1 MDTNRQCMALKAS
14 AGSGKTFALSVR
26 FLALLFKGA
35 NPSEILTLTF
45 TKKATAEMK
54 ERILD
59 YLKILQKENLESKE
73 KSHKENILKEL
84 EEKYHLDP
92 SLVQNSAQKIYQ
104 RFLNAE
110 IRISTID
117 AFFQSILRKF
127 CWFVGLSANFEVNE
141 DTEAHQQQLDERFLS
156 ALNSEQLEELSVFIT
171 QCLSHNSYTSNS
183 ILKLLRSLRNKL
195 YLFDPNKREPAFD
208 EEGFLEKPRNL
219 NKQIQST
226 EIASDSAKK
235 AIKCDDFRGF
245 LNSSLTWLKKKSE
258 YNFFKKLKNEIPTLE
273 SECEAI
279 ENDLKSYY
287 EARETALFKKFPKF
301 IQLYDKAISKIQ
313 ALDFDAIKDKVHALL
328 SGYEEVP
335 AEFFYFRLDSK
346 IAHILIDEFQD
357 TSLNDYKILAPFID
371 EIKAG
376 IGQAKWHRSVFFVGD
391 VKQSIYAFRGG
402 FSSLFESVSKDFYH
416 DNLEFNHRSS
426 PLIIHYVNTIFKKA
440 YQNSSTTYLEQKYP
454 ETSRNKHATD
464 GYVKVSLVANE
475 RELLLE
481 QISQEAK
488 NLLEHGKELLLEQ
501 ILQEAKNLLEHGIE
515 PKDITIL
522 CATNKDALEIK
533 NYLQENLSEIR
544 PSTESSAQLSQFVE
558 SKIIK
563 NALEYALAEEEYKPF
578 YKHSVLKLAGYLH
591 DDAIALFGFNPK
603 KESVAGF
610 VWKVMELFELYTEC
624 AQICLELA
632 LGCEDADEFLEK
644 LEAKKIASFN
654 SKGAQIMTI
663 HKSKGMQFP
672 YVIVCERLGK
682 PNNESDKF
690 LEEYNGT
697 ELVCLYYRMKNREV
711 VDKDYARALEKE
723 KAAKDHEEINAYY
736 VAFTRAELGLV
747 VVAKDKDQKKDKK
760 KDKEE
765 SKNKGMHEKLDL
777 KPLEEGEI
785 APVIASKKEPSNA
798 SVLIK
803 PHAYGEQVQEI
814 EEEPDSDYEKNNDQ
828 EAINFGIAL
837 HKGLEYQYAYRIPK
851 KSVLEYLNYHYG
863 FYGLDHQALEESL
876 ELFENDAEI
885 QALFKNLALKGEV
898 AFLSRG
904 VVSRIDVLLWDKG
917 QNLYVLDYKSSQNYQ
932 QSHKAQVSHYAEFL
946 QTQAPHF
953 KIQAGIIYAHKRL
966 LEKLWV

>member
-1 MDTNRQCMALKAS
+1 MDTKRQCMALKAS

-59 YLKILQKENLESKE
+59 YLKILQQENLENEKE
-73 KSHKENILKEL
+73 KAQNILKEL
-84 EEKYHLDP
+84 EEKYHLNPD
-92 SLVQNSAQKIYQ
+92 LVQNSAPKIYQ

-141 DTEAHQQQLDERFLS
+141 DTKAHQQQLNEGFLS
-156 ALNSEQLEELSVFIT
+156 ALNNEQLEELSVFIA
-171 QCLSHNSYTSNS
+171 QCLSYDNYTSDS
-183 ILKLLRSLRNKL
+183 ILERLRSLKNKL
-195 YLFDPNKREPAFD
+195 YLFDPNKKEPAFD
-208 EEGFLEKPRNL
+208 EKGFLEKLRSL
-219 NKQIQST
+219 NQQIQSIET
-226 EIASDSAKK
+226 ASDRAKT

-245 LNSSLTWLKKKSE
+245 LNSSLTWLEKKSE
-258 YNFFKKLKNEIPTLE
+258 YIYFKKLKDEIPTLE
-273 SECEAI
+273 SECEEI
-279 ENDLKSYY
+279 ENDLKRYY
-287 EARETALFKKFPKF
+287 EAREIALFKKFPKF
-301 IQLYDKAISKIQ
+301 IQLYDNATSKIQ

-328 SGYEEVP
+328 KGYEELP

-376 IGQAKWHRSVFFVGD
+376 IGQAKWNRSVFFVGD
-391 VKQSIYAFRGG
+391 VKQSIYAFRGS
-402 FSSLFESVSKDFYH
+402 FSSLFESVAKDFYH
-416 DNLEFNHRSS
+416 DNLPFNHRSS
-426 PLIIHYVNTIFKKA
+426 PLIINYVNTIFKKA
-440 YQNSSTTYLEQKYP
+440 YQNSPTAYLEQKYP
-454 ETSRNKHATD
+454 KASPNKHATD

-475 RELLLE
+475 RELLLD
-481 QISQEAK
+481 QVLQEAQ
-488 NLLEHGKELLLEQ
+488 NLLEHR
-501 ILQEAKNLLEHGIE
+501 IE

-533 NYLQENLSEIR
+533 NYLQERLSAIR
-544 PSTESSAQLSQFVE
+544 PSTESSARLSQFVE

-563 NALEYALAEEEYKPF
+563 NALKYALAEESYKPF

-591 DDAIALFGFNPK
+591 DDVIALAGFNPK

-610 VWKVMELFELYTEC
+610 VWKVMELFELYGEP
-624 AQICLELA
+624 AQSCLELA
-632 LGCEDADEFLEK
+632 VGCEDADGFLEK
-644 LEAKKIASFN
+644 LEAKSIASSH

-682 PNNESDKF
+682 PNSSHSNQL
-690 LEEYNGT
+690 LEEYDGT
-697 ELVCLYYRMKNREV
+697 ELLRLYYRMKNREV
-711 VDKDYARALEKE
+711 VDKDYARALDKE
-723 KAAKDHEEINAYY
+723 EAAKDHEEINVYY
-736 VAFTRAELGLV
+736 VAFTRAELGLI

-760 KDKEE
+760 ESKKE
-765 SKNKGMHEKLDL
+765 SKNKTMREKLDL
-777 KPLEEGEI
+777 APLEEGEI
-785 APVIASKKEPSNA
+785 TPVVSHRKEPLIA

-803 PHAYGEQVQEI
+803 PHAYGEQIQEI
-814 EEEPDSDYEKNNDQ
+814 EEEPSDYEKNNDQ

-837 HKGLEYQYAYRIPK
+837 HKGLEYQYAYNIPK
-851 KSVLEYLNYHYG
+851 KSVLEYLNYHHG

-885 QALFKNLALKGEV
+885 QTLFKNYALRGEV
-898 AFLSRG
+898 AFLFEG
-904 VVSRIDVLLWDKG
+904 VVSRIDVLLWDRG
-917 QNLYVLDYKSSQNYQ
+917 QNLCVLDYKSSQNYQ
-932 QSHKAQVSHYAEFL
+932 QSHKAQVSHYDEFL
-946 QTQAPHF
+946 KTQAPHF

>member
-1 MDTNRQCMALKAS
+1 MDTKRQCMALKAS

-59 YLKILQKENLESKE
+59 YLKILQKESLENEKEKE
-73 KSHKENILKEL
+73 KSQNILKEL
-84 EEKYHLDP
+84 EEKYRLDP
-92 SLVQNSAQKIYQ
+92 SFVQNSAQKIYQ

-141 DTEAHQQQLDERFLS
+141 DTKAHQQQLNASFLS
-156 ALNSEQLEELSVFIT
+156 ALNNEQLEELSVFIA
-171 QCLSHNSYTSNS
+171 QCLSYDSYTSDS
-183 ILKLLRSLRNKL
+183 ILERLRFLKNKL
-195 YLFDPNKREPAFD
+195 YLFDPNKKDPVFN
-208 EEGFLEKPRNL
+208 EEGFLEKLRNL
-219 NKQIQST
+219 NRQIQSVET
-226 EIASDSAKK
+226 ASDKAKT

-245 LNSSLTWLKKKSE
+245 LNSSLTWLKKKGE
-258 YNFFKKLKNEIPTLE
+258 YRDFKKIKDEIPTLE
-273 SECEAI
+273 SECEEI
-279 ENDLKSYY
+279 ENDLKRYY
-287 EARETALFKKFPKF
+287 EARESALFKKFPKF
-301 IQLYDKAISKIQ
+301 IQLYDKATSKIQ

-328 SGYEEVP
+328 KGYEEMP

-376 IGQAKWHRSVFFVGD
+376 IGQAKWQRSVFFVGD
-391 VKQSIYAFRGG
+391 VKQSIYGFRGS

-416 DNLEFNHRSS
+416 DNLPFNHRSS
-426 PLIIHYVNTIFKKA
+426 PLIINYVNTIFKKA
-440 YQNSSTTYLEQKYP
+440 YQNSPTAYLEQKYP
-454 ETSRNKHATD
+454 KASSNKHVKD
-464 GYVKVSLVANE
+464 GYIKVSLVADE
-475 RELLLE
+475 R
-481 QISQEAK
+481 
-488 NLLEHGKELLLEQ
+488 ELLLEQ
-501 ILQEAKNLLEHGIE
+501 ILQEAKNLLEHGID
-515 PKDITIL
+515 PKDITLL
-522 CATNKDALEIK
+522 CARNKDALEIK
-533 NYLQENLSEIR
+533 NYLQENLSTIR
-544 PSTESSAQLSQFVE
+544 PSTESSAKLSQFVE

-563 NALEYALAEEEYKPF
+563 NALEYALAEEPYKPF

-591 DDAIALFGFNPK
+591 DDAIALAGFNPK

-624 AQICLELA
+624 TQICLELA
-632 LGCEDADEFLEK
+632 VGCEDANEFLEK
-644 LEAKKIASFN
+644 LEAKEIASFN
-654 SKGAQIMTI
+654 TKGAQIMTI

-682 PNNESDKF
+682 PKTNNSNQF
-690 LEEYNGT
+690 LEEYSGT
-697 ELVCLYYRMKNREV
+697 ELTRLYYRMKNREV
-711 VDKDYARALEKE
+711 VDKDYARALDKE
-723 KAAKDHEEINAYY
+723 EAAKDHEETNVYY
-736 VAFTRAELGLV
+736 VAFTRAELGLI

-760 KDKEE
+760 E
-765 SKNKGMHEKLDL
+765 SKNKGMREKLDL
-777 KPLEEGEI
+777 APLEEGEI
-785 APVIASKKEPSNA
+785 APVISSQKELSPE
-798 SVLIK
+798 SVVIK

-814 EEEPDSDYEKNNDQ
+814 EEEPSDYEKNNDQ

-837 HKGLEYQYAYRIPK
+837 HKGLEYQYAYNIPK
-851 KSVLEYLNYHYG
+851 KSVLEYLNYHHG
-863 FYGLDHQALEESL
+863 FYGLDYQALEESL
-876 ELFENDAEI
+876 ELFENDAKI
-885 QALFKNLALKGEV
+885 QALFKNLALRGEV
-898 AFLSRG
+898 AFLFEG

-932 QSHKAQVSHYAEFL
+932 QSHKAQVSHYAAFL

>member
-1 MDTNRQCMALKAS
+1 MDTKRQCMALKAS

-59 YLKILQKENLESKE
+59 YLKILQKENLEDEKEKE
-73 KSHKENILKEL
+73 KSQNILKEL
-84 EEKYHLDP
+84 EEKYRLDP
-92 SLVQNSAQKIYQ
+92 SFVQNSAQKIYQ

-141 DTEAHQQQLDERFLS
+141 DTKAHQQQLNESFLS
-156 ALNSEQLEELSVFIT
+156 ALNNEQLNELSVFIA
-171 QCLSHNSYTSNS
+171 QCLSYDSYTSDS
-183 ILKLLRSLRNKL
+183 VLERLRFLKNKL
-195 YLFDPNKREPAFD
+195 YLFDPNKKDPVFD
-208 EEGFLEKPRNL
+208 EERFLEKLRSL
-219 NKQIQST
+219 NQQIQNIET
-226 EIASDSAKK
+226 ASNEAKK

-245 LNSSLTWLKKKSE
+245 LNSSLTWLEKKSE
-258 YNFFKKLKNEIPTLE
+258 YRYFKKFKDEIPTLE
-273 SECEAI
+273 SECEEI
-279 ENDLKSYY
+279 ENDLKRYY
-287 EARETALFKKFPKF
+287 EAKESALFKKFPKF
-301 IQLYDKAISKIQ
+301 IQLYDRATSKIQ

-328 SGYEEVP
+328 NGYEEMP

-391 VKQSIYAFRGG
+391 VKQSIYGFRGS

-426 PLIIHYVNTIFKKA
+426 PLIINYVNTIFKKA
-440 YQNSSTTYLEQKYP
+440 YQNSPTAYLEQKYP
-454 ETSRNKHATD
+454 KASSNKHARD
-464 GYVKVSLVANE
+464 GYVKVSLVADE
-475 RELLLE
+475 R
-481 QISQEAK
+481 
-488 NLLEHGKELLLEQ
+488 ELLLEQ
-501 ILQEAKNLLEHGIE
+501 ILQEAKNLLEHRIE
-515 PKDITIL
+515 PKDITLL
-522 CATNKDALEIK
+522 CATNDDALEIK
-533 NYLQENLSEIR
+533 NYLQKNLSAIR
-544 PSTESSAQLSQFVE
+544 PSTESSAKLSQFVE

-563 NALEYALAEEEYKPF
+563 NALEYALAEEPYKPF

-591 DDAIALFGFNPK
+591 DDAIALAGFNPK

-632 LGCEDADEFLEK
+632 VGCEDANEFLEK
-644 LEAKKIASFN
+644 LEAKEIASF
-654 SKGAQIMTI
+654 KAEGAQIMTI

-682 PNNESDKF
+682 PKSNNSNQF
-690 LEEYNGT
+690 LEEYDGT
-697 ELVCLYYRMKNREV
+697 ELTRLYYRMKNREV
-711 VDKDYARALEKE
+711 VDKDYARALDKE
-723 KAAKDHEEINAYY
+723 EAAKDHEETNVYY
-736 VAFTRAELGLV
+736 VAFTRAELGLI
-747 VVAKDKDQKKDKK
+747 VVAKDK
-760 KDKEE
+760 
-765 SKNKGMHEKLDL
+765 KGMREKLDL
-777 KPLEEGEI
+777 VPLEEGEI
-785 APVIASKKEPSNA
+785 APVISSQKEPLIP

-814 EEEPDSDYEKNNDQ
+814 EEEPSDYEKNNDQ

-837 HKGLEYQYAYRIPK
+837 HKGLECQYAYRIPK
-851 KSVLEYLNYHYG
+851 KSVLEYLNYHHG
-863 FYGLDHQALEESL
+863 FYGLDYQALEESL
-876 ELFENDAEI
+876 ELFENDAKI

-898 AFLSRG
+898 AFLFEG

-932 QSHKAQVSHYAEFL
+932 QSHKVQVSHYAAFL

>member
-1 MDTNRQCMALKAS
+1 MDTKRQCMALKAS

-54 ERILD
+54 ERILG
-59 YLKILQKENLESKE
+59 YLKILQKENLEDEKERE
-73 KSHKENILKEL
+73 KSQNILKEL
-84 EEKYHLDP
+84 EEKYRLNP
-92 SLVQNSAQKIYQ
+92 SFVQNRAQEIYQ

-127 CWFVGLSANFEVNE
+127 CWFVGLSTNFEVNE
-141 DTEAHQQQLDERFLS
+141 DTKAHQQQLNESFLS
-156 ALNSEQLEELSVFIT
+156 ALDNKQLEELSVFIA
-171 QCLSHNSYTSNS
+171 QCLSYDSYTSDS
-183 ILKLLRSLRNKL
+183 ILERLRFLKNKL
-195 YLFDPNKREPAFD
+195 YLFDPNKKDPVFD
-208 EEGFLEKPRNL
+208 EKDFLEKLRSL
-219 NKQIQST
+219 NQQIQNIET
-226 EIASDSAKK
+226 ASNEAKK

-245 LNSSLTWLKKKSE
+245 LNSSLTWLEKKSE
-258 YNFFKKLKNEIPTLE
+258 YRYFKKFKDEIPTLE
-273 SECEAI
+273 SECEEI
-279 ENDLKSYY
+279 ENDLKRYY
-287 EARETALFKKFPKF
+287 EARESALFKKFPKF
-301 IQLYDKAISKIQ
+301 IQLYDKATSKIQ

-328 SGYEEVP
+328 NGYEEMP

-391 VKQSIYAFRGG
+391 VKQSIYGFRGS

-426 PLIIHYVNTIFKKA
+426 PLIINYVNTIFKKA
-440 YQNSSTTYLEQKYP
+440 YQNSPTAYLEQKYP
-454 ETSRNKHATD
+454 KTSSNKHARD
-464 GYVKVSLVANE
+464 GYVKVSLVADE
-475 RELLLE
+475 R
-481 QISQEAK
+481 
-488 NLLEHGKELLLEQ
+488 ELLLEQ
-501 ILQEAKNLLEHGIE
+501 ILQEAKNLLEHRID
-515 PKDITIL
+515 PKDITLL
-522 CATNKDALEIK
+522 CTRNEDALEIK
-533 NYLQENLSEIR
+533 NYLQENLSAIN
-544 PSTESSAQLSQFVE
+544 PSTESSAKLSQFVE

-563 NALEYALAEEEYKPF
+563 NALEYALAEEPYKPF

-591 DDAIALFGFNPK
+591 DDVIALAGFNPK

-610 VWKVMELFELYTEC
+610 VWKVMESFELYTEC

-632 LGCEDADEFLEK
+632 VGCEDANEFLEK
-644 LEAKKIASFN
+644 LETKEIASF
-654 SKGAQIMTI
+654 KAEGAQIMTI

-682 PNNESDKF
+682 PKTNNSNQF
-690 LEEYNGT
+690 LEEYSGT
-697 ELVCLYYRMKNREV
+697 ELIRLYCRMKNREV
-711 VDKDYARALEKE
+711 VDKDYARALDKE
-723 KAAKDHEEINAYY
+723 EAAKDHEETNVYY
-736 VAFTRAELGLV
+736 VAFTRAELGLI
-747 VVAKDKDQKKDKK
+747 VVAKDKNQKKDKK
-760 KDKEE
+760 E

-777 KPLEEGEI
+777 APLEEGEI
-785 APVIASKKEPSNA
+785 APVISSQKEPSPE
-798 SVLIK
+798 SVVIK

-814 EEEPDSDYEKNNDQ
+814 EEEPSDYEKNNDQ

-851 KSVLEYLNYHYG
+851 KSVLEYLNYHHG
-863 FYGLDHQALEESL
+863 FYGLDYQALEESL
-876 ELFENDAEI
+876 ELFENDAKI
-885 QALFKNLALKGEV
+885 QALFKNLALRGEV
-898 AFLSRG
+898 AFLFQG

-932 QSHKAQVSHYAEFL
+932 QSHKTQVSHYAAFL

-966 LEKLWV
+966 LEKIWV

>member
-1 MDTNRQCMALKAS
+1 MDTKRQCMALKAS

-59 YLKILQKENLESKE
+59 YLKILQKENLEDEKEKE
-73 KSHKENILKEL
+73 KSQNILKEL
-84 EEKYHLDP
+84 EEKYRLNP
-92 SLVQNSAQKIYQ
+92 SFVQNSAQEIYQ

-141 DTEAHQQQLDERFLS
+141 DTKAHQQQLNASFLS
-156 ALNSEQLEELSVFIT
+156 ALDNKQLEELSVFIA
-171 QCLSHNSYTSNS
+171 QCLSYDSYTSDS
-183 ILKLLRSLRNKL
+183 VLERLRFLKNKL
-195 YLFDPNKREPAFD
+195 YLFDPNKKDPAFD
-208 EEGFLEKPRNL
+208 EEGFLVKLRSL
-219 NKQIQST
+219 NQQIQSV
-226 EIASDSAKK
+226 EAASNEAKK

-245 LNSSLTWLKKKSE
+245 LNSSLTWLEKKSE
-258 YNFFKKLKNEIPTLE
+258 YRYFKKFKDEIPTLE
-273 SECEAI
+273 SECEEI
-279 ENDLKSYY
+279 ENDLKRYY
-287 EARETALFKKFPKF
+287 EARESALFKKFPKF
-301 IQLYDKAISKIQ
+301 IQLYDRATSKIQ
-313 ALDFDAIKDKVHALL
+313 ALDFDAIKGKVHALL
-328 SGYEEVP
+328 NGYEEMP

-391 VKQSIYAFRGG
+391 VKQSIYGFRGS
-402 FSSLFESVSKDFYH
+402 FSSLFESISKDFYH
-416 DNLEFNHRSS
+416 DNLQFNHRSS
-426 PLIIHYVNTIFKKA
+426 PLIINYVNTIFKKA
-440 YQNSSTTYLEQKYP
+440 YQNSPTAYLEQKYP
-454 ETSRNKHATD
+454 KASSNKHAKD
-464 GYVKVSLVANE
+464 GYVKVSLVADE
-475 RELLLE
+475 RELLL
-481 QISQEAK
+481 K
-488 NLLEHGKELLLEQ
+488 Q
-501 ILQEAKNLLEHGIE
+501 ILQEAKNLLEHRID
-515 PKDITIL
+515 PKDITLL
-522 CATNKDALEIK
+522 CARNKDALEIK
-533 NYLQENLSEIR
+533 NYLQENLSAIR
-544 PSTESSAQLSQFVE
+544 PSTESSAKLSQFVE

-563 NALEYALAEEEYKPF
+563 NALEYALAEEPYKPF

-591 DDAIALFGFNPK
+591 DDAIALAGFNPK

-610 VWKVMELFELYTEC
+610 VWKVMELFELYGEC

-632 LGCEDADEFLEK
+632 VGCEDANEFLEK
-644 LEAKKIASFN
+644 LEAKEIASF
-654 SKGAQIMTI
+654 KVEGAQIMTI

-682 PNNESDKF
+682 PKSNNSNQF
-690 LEEYNGT
+690 LEEYSGT
-697 ELVCLYYRMKNREV
+697 ELTRLYYRMKNREV
-711 VDKDYARALEKE
+711 VDKDYARALDKE
-723 KAAKDHEEINAYY
+723 EAAKDHEETNVYY
-736 VAFTRAELGLV
+736 VAFTRAELGLI
-747 VVAKDKDQKKDKK
+747 VVAKDK
-760 KDKEE
+760 
-765 SKNKGMHEKLDL
+765 KGMREKLDL
-777 KPLEEGEI
+777 APLEEGEI
-785 APVIASKKEPSNA
+785 APVISSQKEPSSK
-798 SVLIK
+798 SVVIK

-814 EEEPDSDYEKNNDQ
+814 EEEPSDYEKNNDQ

-851 KSVLEYLNYHYG
+851 KSVLEYLNYHNG
-863 FYGLDHQALEESL
+863 FYGLDYQALEESL
-876 ELFENDAEI
+876 ELFENDAKI

-898 AFLSRG
+898 AFLFEG

-932 QSHKAQVSHYAEFL
+932 QSHKAQVSHYAAFL

>member
-1 MDTNRQCMALKAS
+1 MDTKRQCMALKAS

-59 YLKILQKENLESKE
+59 YLKILQKENLESEKE
-73 KSHKENILKEL
+73 KSQNILKEL

-92 SLVQNSAQKIYQ
+92 SLVQNSTQKIYQ

-141 DTEAHQQQLDERFLS
+141 DTEAHQRQLNEGFLS
-156 ALNSEQLEELSVFIT
+156 ALNSEQLEELSAFIV
-171 QCLSHNSYTSNS
+171 QCLSYESYTSDS
-183 ILKLLRSLRNKL
+183 ILERLRFLKNKL
-195 YLFDPNKREPAFD
+195 YLFDPNKKEPAFD
-208 EEGFLEKPRNL
+208 EEGFLEKLRSL
-219 NKQIQST
+219 NNQIQNIET
-226 EIASDSAKK
+226 ASNEAKK
-235 AIKCDDFRGF
+235 AIKCDSFRGF
-245 LNSSLTWLKKKSE
+245 LNSSLTWLEKKSE
-258 YNFFKKLKNEIPTLE
+258 YRYFKKLKSEIPTLE
-273 SECEAI
+273 SECEEI
-279 ENDLKSYY
+279 ENDLKRYY
-287 EARETALFKKFPKF
+287 EAKETAIFKKFPKF
-301 IQLYDKAISKIQ
+301 IQLYDNATSKIQ
-313 ALDFDAIKDKVHALL
+313 ALDFDAIKDKVHVLL
-328 SGYEEVP
+328 NGYEEMP

-391 VKQSIYAFRGG
+391 VKQSIYAFRGS

-416 DNLEFNHRSS
+416 DNLEFNHRSA
-426 PLIIHYVNTIFKKA
+426 PLIINYVNTIFKKA
-440 YQNSSTTYLEQKYP
+440 YQNSPTAYLEQKYP
-454 ETSRNKHATD
+454 KASNNKHVTE
-464 GYVKVSLVANE
+464 GYVKVSLVADD
-475 RELLLE
+475 RELLLN
-481 QISQEAK
+481 QV
-488 NLLEHGKELLLEQ
+488 
-501 ILQEAKNLLEHGIE
+501 LQEAKNLLDHRID

-533 NYLQENLSEIR
+533 NYLQEYLSAIR
-544 PSTESSAQLSQFVE
+544 PSTESSARLSQLVE

-563 NALEYALAEEEYKPF
+563 NALEYALAEEPYKPF

-591 DDAIALFGFNPK
+591 DDAIALPGFNPK

-610 VWKVMELFELYTEC
+610 VWKVMKLFELYGEP

-632 LGCEDADEFLEK
+632 VGCEDANDFLEK
-644 LEAKKIASFN
+644 LEAKEIASFN
-654 SKGAQIMTI
+654 PKGAQIMTI
-663 HKSKGMQFP
+663 HGSKGMQFP

-682 PNNESDKF
+682 PNSSHANQL
-690 LEEYNGT
+690 LEEYNGA
-697 ELVCLYYRMKNREV
+697 ELARLYYRMKNREV
-711 VDKDYARALEKE
+711 VDKDYARALDKE
-723 KAAKDHEEINAYY
+723 EAAKDHEEINVYY
-736 VAFTRAELGLV
+736 VAFTRAELGLI
-747 VVAKDKDQKKDKK
+747 VVAKDKKESKK
-760 KDKEE
+760 E
-765 SKNKGMHEKLDL
+765 SKNKTMREQLDL
-777 KPLEEGEI
+777 LPLEEGEI
-785 APVIASKKEPSNA
+785 APVISPQKEPLIA
-798 SVLIK
+798 SVVIK

-837 HKGLEYQYAYRIPK
+837 HKGLEYQYAYNIPK
-851 KSVLEYLNYHYG
+851 QSVLEYLNYHHG

-876 ELFENDAEI
+876 ELFENDTEI
-885 QALFKNLALKGEV
+885 QALFKNYTLKGEA
-898 AFLSRG
+898 AFLFQG
-904 VVSRIDVLLWDKG
+904 VVSRIDVLLWDRG

-946 QTQAPHF
+946 RTQAPHF
-953 KIQAGIIYAHKRL
+953 KIQVGIIYAHKRL

>member
-1 MDTNRQCMALKAS
+1 MDTKRQCMALKAS

-59 YLKILQKENLESKE
+59 YLKILQKENLESEKE
-73 KSHKENILKEL
+73 KSQNILKEL

-92 SLVQNSAQKIYQ
+92 SLVRNSAQKIYQ

-141 DTEAHQQQLDERFLS
+141 DTEAHQRQLNEGFLS
-156 ALNSEQLEELSVFIT
+156 ALNSEQLEELSAFIV
-171 QCLSHNSYTSNS
+171 QCLSYDNYTSDS
-183 ILKLLRSLRNKL
+183 ILERLRFLKNKL
-195 YLFDPNKREPAFD
+195 YLFDPNKKDPVFD
-208 EEGFLEKPRNL
+208 EEGFLEKLRSL
-219 NKQIQST
+219 NNQIQSIET
-226 EIASDSAKK
+226 ASNEAKK
-235 AIKCDDFRGF
+235 AIKCDSFRGF
-245 LNSSLTWLKKKSE
+245 LNSSLTWLEKKSE
-258 YNFFKKLKNEIPTLE
+258 YRYFKKLKNEIPTLE
-273 SECEAI
+273 SECEEI
-279 ENDLKSYY
+279 ENDLKRYY
-287 EARETALFKKFPKF
+287 EAKETAIFKKFPKF
-301 IQLYDKAISKIQ
+301 IQLYDNATSKIQ
-313 ALDFDAIKDKVHALL
+313 ALDFDAIKDKVHVLL
-328 SGYEEVP
+328 NGYEEMP

-391 VKQSIYAFRGG
+391 VKQSIYAFRGS

-416 DNLEFNHRSS
+416 DNLEFNHRSA
-426 PLIIHYVNTIFKKA
+426 PLIINYVNTIFKKA
-440 YQNSSTTYLEQKYP
+440 YQNSPTAYLEQKYP
-454 ETSRNKHATD
+454 KTSQNKHVTE
-464 GYVKVSLVANE
+464 GYVKVSLVADE
-475 RELLLE
+475 
-481 QISQEAK
+481 
-488 NLLEHGKELLLEQ
+488 KELLLEQ
-501 ILQEAKNLLEHGIE
+501 ILQEAQNLLDHRID

-533 NYLQENLSEIR
+533 NYLQERLSAIR
-544 PSTESSAQLSQFVE
+544 PSTESSAKLSQLVE

-563 NALEYALAEEEYKPF
+563 NALEYALAEEPYKPF

-591 DDAIALFGFNPK
+591 DDAIALPGFNPK

-610 VWKVMELFELYTEC
+610 VWKVMELFELYGEP
-624 AQICLELA
+624 AQSCLELA
-632 LGCEDADEFLEK
+632 VGCEDANDFLEK
-644 LEAKKIASFN
+644 LEAKEIASFN
-654 SKGAQIMTI
+654 AKGAQIMTI

-682 PNNESDKF
+682 PNSSHANQL
-690 LEEYNGT
+690 LEEYDGA
-697 ELVCLYYRMKNREV
+697 ELARLYYRMKNREV
-711 VDKDYARALEKE
+711 VDKDYARALDKE
-723 KAAKDHEEINAYY
+723 ETAKDHEEINVYY
-736 VAFTRAELGLV
+736 VAFTRAELGLI
-747 VVAKDKDQKKDKK
+747 VVAKDKKESKK
-760 KDKEE
+760 E
-765 SKNKGMHEKLDL
+765 SKNKTMREKLDL
-777 KPLEEGEI
+777 VPLEEGEI
-785 APVIASKKEPSNA
+785 TPVISPQKEPLIT
-798 SVLIK
+798 SVVIK

-814 EEEPDSDYEKNNDQ
+814 EEEPDSDYEKNNYQ

-851 KSVLEYLNYHYG
+851 QSVLEYLNYHYG
-863 FYGLDHQALEESL
+863 FYGLDYQALEESL

-885 QALFKNLALKGEV
+885 QALFKNHALKGEA
-898 AFLSRG
+898 AFLFQG
-904 VVSRIDVLLWDKG
+904 VVSRIDVLLWDRG

-946 QTQAPHF
+946 RTQAPHF

>member
-1 MDTNRQCMALKAS
+1 MDTKRQCMALKAS

-59 YLKILQKENLESKE
+59 YLKILQKENLESGKE
-73 KSHKENILKEL
+73 KSQNILKEL

-92 SLVQNSAQKIYQ
+92 DLVRNSAPKIYQ

-127 CWFVGLSANFEVNE
+127 CWFVGLSTNFEVNE
-141 DTEAHQQQLDERFLS
+141 DTKIHQRQLNESFLS
-156 ALNSEQLEELSVFIT
+156 ALNSEQLEELSAFIV
-171 QCLSHNSYTSNS
+171 QCLSYDNYTSDS
-183 ILKLLRSLRNKL
+183 ILERLRFLKNKL
-195 YLFDPNKREPAFD
+195 YLFDPNKKEPAFD
-208 EEGFLEKPRNL
+208 EEGFLEKLRSL
-219 NKQIQST
+219 NEQIQSIET
-226 EIASDSAKK
+226 ASDKAKT
-235 AIKCDDFRGF
+235 AIKCDSFRGF
-245 LNSSLTWLKKKSE
+245 LNSSLTWLEKKSE
-258 YNFFKKLKNEIPTLE
+258 YQSFKKLKSEIPTLE
-273 SECEAI
+273 SECEEI
-279 ENDLKSYY
+279 ENDLKRYY
-287 EARETALFKKFPKF
+287 EAKETAIFKKFPKF
-301 IQLYDKAISKIQ
+301 IQLYSNATSKIQ
-313 ALDFDAIKDKVHALL
+313 ALDFDAIKDKVHVLL
-328 SGYEEVP
+328 NGYEEMP

-391 VKQSIYAFRGG
+391 VKQSIYAFRGS

-416 DNLEFNHRSS
+416 DNLQFNHRSV
-426 PLIIHYVNTIFKKA
+426 PLIINYVNTIFKKA
-440 YQNSSTTYLEQKYP
+440 YQNSPTAYLEQKYP
-454 ETSRNKHATD
+454 KTSPNKHATD
-464 GYVKVSLVANE
+464 GYVKVSLVADE
-475 RELLLE
+475 R
-481 QISQEAK
+481 
-488 NLLEHGKELLLEQ
+488 ELLLEQ
-501 ILQEAKNLLEHGIE
+501 ILQEAKNLLEHRID

-522 CATNKDALEIK
+522 CATNKDALKIK
-533 NYLQENLSEIR
+533 NYLQERLSAIH
-544 PSTESSAQLSQFVE
+544 PSTESSAKLSQFVE

-563 NALEYALAEEEYKPF
+563 NALRYALAEEPYKPF

-591 DDAIALFGFNPK
+591 DDVIALPGFNPK

-610 VWKVMELFELYTEC
+610 VWKVMELFELYGEP
-624 AQICLELA
+624 AQSCLELA
-632 LGCEDADEFLEK
+632 VGCEDADGFLEK
-644 LEAKKIASFN
+644 LEAKSIASSH
-654 SKGAQIMTI
+654 SKGVQIMTI

-682 PNNESDKF
+682 PNSSHSNQL

-697 ELVCLYYRMKNREV
+697 ELARLYYRMKNREV
-711 VDKDYARALEKE
+711 VDKDYARALDKE
-723 KAAKDHEEINAYY
+723 EAAKDHEETNVYY
-736 VAFTRAELGLV
+736 VAFTRAELGLI
-747 VVAKDKDQKKDKK
+747 VVAKDKKESKKESKQ
-760 KDKEE
+760 E
-765 SKNKGMHEKLDL
+765 SKNKTMHEKLDL
-777 KPLEEGEI
+777 APLEEGEI
-785 APVIASKKEPSNA
+785 APVISPQKEPLIA
-798 SVLIK
+798 SVVIK

-837 HKGLEYQYAYRIPK
+837 HKGLEYQYAYNIPK
-851 KSVLEYLNYHYG
+851 KSVLEYLNYHHG
-863 FYGLDHQALEESL
+863 FYGLDYQALEESL

-885 QALFKNLALKGEV
+885 QALFKNYILRGEA
-898 AFLSRG
+898 AFLFQG

-917 QNLYVLDYKSSQNYQ
+917 QNLCVLDYKSSQNYQ

-946 QTQAPHF
+946 KTQAPHF

>member
-1 MDTNRQCMALKAS
+1 MDTKRQCMALKAS

-59 YLKILQKENLESKE
+59 YLKILQKENFEDEKEKE
-73 KSHKENILKEL
+73 KSQNILKEL
-84 EEKYHLDP
+84 EEKYRLNP
-92 SLVQNSAQKIYQ
+92 SFVQNRAQEIYQ

-127 CWFVGLSANFEVNE
+127 CWFVGLSANFEVNK
-141 DTEAHQQQLDERFLS
+141 DTKAHKQQLNESFLS
-156 ALNSEQLEELSVFIT
+156 ALDNKQLEELSVFIA
-171 QCLSHNSYTSNS
+171 QCLSYDSYTSDS
-183 ILKLLRSLRNKL
+183 VLERLRFLKNKL
-195 YLFDPNKREPAFD
+195 YLFDPNKKEPAFD
-208 EEGFLEKPRNL
+208 EEGFLEKLRNL
-219 NKQIQST
+219 NRQIQSVET
-226 EIASDSAKK
+226 ASNEAKK

-245 LNSSLTWLKKKSE
+245 LNSSLTWLEKKSE
-258 YNFFKKLKNEIPTLE
+258 YRYFKKFKDEIPTLE
-273 SECEAI
+273 SECEEI
-279 ENDLKSYY
+279 ENDLKRYY
-287 EARETALFKKFPKF
+287 EARESALFKKFPKF
-301 IQLYDKAISKIQ
+301 IQLYDKATSKIQ

-328 SGYEEVP
+328 NSYEEMP
-335 AEFFYFRLDSK
+335 AEFFYFRLDSR
-346 IAHILIDEFQD
+346 IVHILIDEFQD

-391 VKQSIYAFRGG
+391 VKQSIYGFRGS

-426 PLIIHYVNTIFKKA
+426 PLIINYVNAIFKKA
-440 YQNSSTTYLEQKYP
+440 YQNSPTAYLEQKYP
-454 ETSRNKHATD
+454 KASSNKHARD
-464 GYVKVSLVANE
+464 GYVKVSLVADE
-475 RELLLE
+475 RELLL
-481 QISQEAK
+481 K
-488 NLLEHGKELLLEQ
+488 Q
-501 ILQEAKNLLEHGIE
+501 ILQEAKNLLEHRID
-515 PKDITIL
+515 PKDITLL
-522 CATNKDALEIK
+522 CATNDDALEIK
-533 NYLQENLSEIR
+533 NYLQKNLSAIR
-544 PSTESSAQLSQFVE
+544 PSTESSTKLSQFVE

-563 NALEYALAEEEYKPF
+563 NALEYALAEEPYKPF

-591 DDAIALFGFNPK
+591 DDAIALAGFNPK

-632 LGCEDADEFLEK
+632 VGCEDANEFLEK
-644 LEAKKIASFN
+644 LEAKEIASF
-654 SKGAQIMTI
+654 KAEGAQIMTI

-682 PNNESDKF
+682 PKTNNSNQF
-690 LEEYNGT
+690 LEEYSGT
-697 ELVCLYYRMKNREV
+697 ELIRLYYRMKNREV
-711 VDKDYARALEKE
+711 VDKDYARALDKE
-723 KAAKDHEEINAYY
+723 EAAKDHEETNVYY
-736 VAFTRAELGLV
+736 VAFTRAELGLI
-747 VVAKDKDQKKDKK
+747 VVAKDK
-760 KDKEE
+760 
-765 SKNKGMHEKLDL
+765 KGMREKLDL
-777 KPLEEGEI
+777 FPLEEGEI
-785 APVIASKKEPSNA
+785 APVISSQKEPLIK
-798 SVLIK
+798 SVVIK

-814 EEEPDSDYEKNNDQ
+814 EEEPSDYEKNNDQ

-837 HKGLEYQYAYRIPK
+837 HKGLEYQYAYNIPK
-851 KSVLEYLNYHYG
+851 KSVLEYLNYHHG
-863 FYGLDHQALEESL
+863 FYGLDYQALEESL
-876 ELFENDAEI
+876 ELFENDAKI
-885 QALFKNLALKGEV
+885 QTLFKNLALRGEV
-898 AFLSRG
+898 AFLFEG
-904 VVSRIDVLLWDKG
+904 VVSRIDVLLWDRG

-932 QSHKAQVSHYAEFL
+932 QSHKAQVSHYAAFL

>member
-1 MDTNRQCMALKAS
+1 MDTKRQCMALKAS

-59 YLKILQKENLESKE
+59 YLKILQKENLEDEKEKE
-73 KSHKENILKEL
+73 KSQNILKEL
-84 EEKYHLDP
+84 EEKYHLNP
-92 SLVQNSAQKIYQ
+92 SFVRNRAQEIYQ

-141 DTEAHQQQLDERFLS
+141 DTKAHQQQLNESFLS
-156 ALNSEQLEELSVFIT
+156 ALNNEQLEELSVFIT
-171 QCLSHNSYTSNS
+171 QCLSYDSYTSDS
-183 ILKLLRSLRNKL
+183 ILERLRFLKNKL
-195 YLFDPNKREPAFD
+195 YLFDPNKKDPVFN
-208 EEGFLEKPRNL
+208 EEGFLEKLRSL
-219 NKQIQST
+219 NQQIQNIET
-226 EIASDSAKK
+226 ASNEAKK

-245 LNSSLTWLKKKSE
+245 LNSSLTWLEKKGE
-258 YNFFKKLKNEIPTLE
+258 YRYFKKFKDEIPTLE
-273 SECEAI
+273 SECEEI
-279 ENDLKSYY
+279 ENDLKRYY
-287 EARETALFKKFPKF
+287 EAKESALFKKFPKF
-301 IQLYDKAISKIQ
+301 IQLYDKATSKIQ

-328 SGYEEVP
+328 NGYEEMP
-335 AEFFYFRLDSK
+335 AEFFYFRLDSR

-357 TSLNDYKILAPFID
+357 TSLNDYKILTPFID

-391 VKQSIYAFRGG
+391 VKQSIYGFRGS

-426 PLIIHYVNTIFKKA
+426 PLIINYVNTIFKKA
-440 YQNSSTTYLEQKYP
+440 YQNSPTAYLEQKYP
-454 ETSRNKHATD
+454 KASSNKHAKD
-464 GYVKVSLVANE
+464 GYVKVSLVADE
-475 RELLLE
+475 R
-481 QISQEAK
+481 
-488 NLLEHGKELLLEQ
+488 ELLLEQ
-501 ILQEAKNLLEHGIE
+501 ILQEAKNLLEHRID
-515 PKDITIL
+515 PKDITLL
-522 CATNKDALEIK
+522 CATNDDALEIK
-533 NYLQENLSEIR
+533 NYLQENLSAIR
-544 PSTESSAQLSQFVE
+544 PSTESSAKLSQFVE

-563 NALEYALAEEEYKPF
+563 NALEYALAEEPYKPF

-591 DDAIALFGFNPK
+591 DDAIALASFNSK

-610 VWKVMELFELYTEC
+610 VWKVMEWFGLYGEC

-632 LGCEDADEFLEK
+632 VGCEDANEFLEK
-644 LEAKKIASFN
+644 LEAKEIASF
-654 SKGAQIMTI
+654 KAEGAQIMTI

-682 PNNESDKF
+682 PKTNNSNQF
-690 LEEYNGT
+690 LEEYSGT
-697 ELVCLYYRMKNREV
+697 ELTRLYYRMKNREV
-711 VDKDYARALEKE
+711 VDKDYARVLDKE
-723 KAAKDHEEINAYY
+723 EAAKNHEETNVYY
-736 VAFTRAELGLV
+736 VAFTRAELGLI
-747 VVAKDKDQKKDKK
+747 VVAKNK
-760 KDKEE
+760 
-765 SKNKGMHEKLDL
+765 KGMCEKLDL
-777 KPLEEGEI
+777 APLEEGTI
-785 APVIASKKEPSNA
+785 APVISSQKEPSPE
-798 SVLIK
+798 SVVIK

-814 EEEPDSDYEKNNDQ
+814 EEEPSDYEKNNDQ

-837 HKGLEYQYAYRIPK
+837 HKGLEYQYAYNIPK
-851 KSVLEYLNYHYG
+851 KSVLEYLNYHHG
-863 FYGLDHQALEESL
+863 FYGLDYQALEESL
-876 ELFENDAEI
+876 ELFENDAKI
-885 QALFKNLALKGEV
+885 QALFKNLALRGEV
-898 AFLSRG
+898 AFLFEG
-904 VVSRIDVLLWDKG
+904 VVSRMDVLLWDKG

-932 QSHKAQVSHYAEFL
+932 QSHKAQVSHYAAFL

>member
-1 MDTNRQCMALKAS
+1 MDAKRQCMALKAS

-59 YLKILQKENLESKE
+59 YLKILQKENLEDEKEKE
-73 KSHKENILKEL
+73 KSQNILKEL
-84 EEKYHLDP
+84 EEKYRLNP
-92 SLVQNSAQKIYQ
+92 SFVQNSTQKIYQ

-141 DTEAHQQQLDERFLS
+141 DTKAHQQQLNKSFLS
-156 ALNSEQLEELSVFIT
+156 ALNNEQLEELSVFIT
-171 QCLSHNSYTSNS
+171 QCLSHDNYTSDS
-183 ILKLLRSLRNKL
+183 ILERLRFLKNKL
-195 YLFDPNKREPAFD
+195 YLFDPNKKEPIFD
-208 EEGFLEKPRNL
+208 EEGFLEKLRSL
-219 NKQIQST
+219 NQQIQSVET
-226 EIASDSAKK
+226 ASDTAKA

-245 LNSSLTWLKKKSE
+245 LNSSLTWLEKKSE
-258 YNFFKKLKNEIPTLE
+258 YRYFKKFKDEIPTLE
-273 SECEAI
+273 SGCEEI
-279 ENDLKSYY
+279 ENDLKRYY
-287 EARETALFKKFPKF
+287 EAKESALFKKFPKF
-301 IQLYDKAISKIQ
+301 IQLYDKATSKIQ

-328 SGYEEVP
+328 NGYEEMP

-391 VKQSIYAFRGG
+391 VKQSIYGFRGS

-426 PLIIHYVNTIFKKA
+426 PLIINYVNAIFKKA
-440 YQNSSTTYLEQKYP
+440 YQNSPTAYLEQKYP
-454 ETSRNKHATD
+454 KASSNKHAKD
-464 GYVKVSLVANE
+464 GYVKVSLVADE
-475 RELLLE
+475 RELLL
-481 QISQEAK
+481 K
-488 NLLEHGKELLLEQ
+488 Q
-501 ILQEAKNLLEHGIE
+501 ILQEAKNLLEHRID

-522 CATNKDALEIK
+522 CATNDDALEIK
-533 NYLQENLSEIR
+533 NYLQENLSAIR
-544 PSTESSAQLSQFVE
+544 PSTESSAKLSQFVE

-563 NALEYALAEEEYKPF
+563 NALEYALAEEPYKPF

-591 DDAIALFGFNPK
+591 DDVIALAGFNPK

-610 VWKVMELFELYTEC
+610 VWKVMELFELYGEC

-632 LGCEDADEFLEK
+632 VGCEDANEFLEK
-644 LEAKKIASFN
+644 LEAKEIASF
-654 SKGAQIMTI
+654 KIEGAQIMTI

-682 PNNESDKF
+682 PKTNNSNQF
-690 LEEYNGT
+690 LEEYSGT
-697 ELVCLYYRMKNREV
+697 ELTRLYYRMKNREV
-711 VDKDYARALEKE
+711 VDKDYARALDKE
-723 KAAKDHEEINAYY
+723 EAAKDHEETNVYY

-747 VVAKDKDQKKDKK
+747 VVAKDK
-760 KDKEE
+760 
-765 SKNKGMHEKLDL
+765 KGMREKLDL
-777 KPLEEGEI
+777 APLEEGKI
-785 APVIASKKEPSNA
+785 VPVISSQKEPLIP
-798 SVLIK
+798 SVVIK

-814 EEEPDSDYEKNNDQ
+814 EEEPSDYEKNNDQ

-851 KSVLEYLNYHYG
+851 KSVLEYLNYHHG
-863 FYGLDHQALEESL
+863 FYGLDYQALEESL
-876 ELFENDAEI
+876 ELFENDAKI
-885 QALFKNLALKGEV
+885 QALFKNLALRGEV
-898 AFLSRG
+898 AFLFEG

-932 QSHKAQVSHYAEFL
+932 QSHKAQVSHYAAFL

>member
-1 MDTNRQCMALKAS
+1 MALKAS

-59 YLKILQKENLESKE
+59 YLKILQKENLEDEKEKE
-73 KSHKENILKEL
+73 KSQNILKEL
-84 EEKYHLDP
+84 EEKYHLKPD
-92 SLVQNSAQKIYQ
+92 LVRNSAPKIYQ

-141 DTEAHQQQLDERFLS
+141 DTKAHQQQLNEGFLS
-156 ALNSEQLEELSVFIT
+156 ALNNEQLEELSVFIT
-171 QCLSHNSYTSNS
+171 QCLSYDNYTSDS
-183 ILKLLRSLRNKL
+183 VLERLRFLKNKL
-195 YLFDPNKREPAFD
+195 YLFDPNKKEPAFD
-208 EEGFLEKPRNL
+208 EKGFLEKLRSL
-219 NKQIQST
+219 NEQIQSIET
-226 EIASDSAKK
+226 ASDRAKT
-235 AIKCDDFRGF
+235 AIKCDSFRGF
-245 LNSSLTWLKKKSE
+245 LNSSLTWLEKKSE
-258 YNFFKKLKNEIPTLE
+258 YLYFKKLKSEIPTLE
-273 SECEAI
+273 SECKEI
-279 ENDLKSYY
+279 ENDLKRYY
-287 EARETALFKKFPKF
+287 EAKETAIFKKFPKF
-301 IQLYDKAISKIQ
+301 IQLYDKATSKIQ
-313 ALDFDAIKDKVHALL
+313 ALDFDAIKDKVHVLL
-328 SGYEEVP
+328 NGYEEMP

-376 IGQAKWHRSVFFVGD
+376 IGQAKWQRSVFFVGD
-391 VKQSIYAFRGG
+391 VKQSIYAFRGS
-402 FSSLFESVSKDFYH
+402 FSSLFESVAKDFYH
-416 DNLEFNHRSS
+416 DNLQFNHRSA
-426 PLIIHYVNTIFKKA
+426 PLIINYVNTIFKKA
-440 YQNSSTTYLEQKYP
+440 YQNSPTAYLEQKYP
-454 ETSRNKHATD
+454 KTSQNKHVTD
-464 GYVKVSLVANE
+464 GYVKVSLVADE
-475 RELLLE
+475 R
-481 QISQEAK
+481 
-488 NLLEHGKELLLEQ
+488 ELLLEQ
-501 ILQEAKNLLEHGIE
+501 ILQEAKNLLEHRIE

-522 CATNKDALEIK
+522 CATNDDALEIK
-533 NYLQENLSEIR
+533 NYLQEHLSEIY
-544 PSTESSAQLSQFVE
+544 PSTESSANLSQFVE

-563 NALEYALAEEEYKPF
+563 NVLKYALAEEPYKPF

-591 DDAIALFGFNPK
+591 DDAIALAGFNPK

-610 VWKVMELFELYTEC
+610 VWRVMESFELYGEP

-632 LGCEDADEFLEK
+632 VGCEDADGFLEK

-654 SKGAQIMTI
+654 LKGAQIMTI

-682 PNNESDKF
+682 PKSNNSNQF
-690 LEEYNGT
+690 LEEYNGA
-697 ELVCLYYRMKNREV
+697 ELIRLYYRMKNREV
-711 VDKDYARALEKE
+711 VDKDYARALDKE
-723 KAAKDHEEINAYY
+723 EAAKDHEETNVYY
-736 VAFTRAELGLV
+736 VAFTRAELGLI

-760 KDKEE
+760 ESKKE
-765 SKNKGMHEKLDL
+765 SKNKGMREKLDL
-777 KPLEEGEI
+777 APLEEGTI
-785 APVIASKKEPSNA
+785 APVISSQKEPLIT
-798 SVLIK
+798 SVVIK

-814 EEEPDSDYEKNNDQ
+814 EEEPSDYEKNNDQ

-837 HKGLEYQYAYRIPK
+837 HKGLEYQYAYNIPK
-851 KSVLEYLNYHYG
+851 KSVLEYLNYHHG
-863 FYGLDHQALEESL
+863 FYGLDYQALEESL

-885 QALFKNLALKGEV
+885 QALFKNHALRGEA
-898 AFLSRG
+898 AFLFEG
-904 VVSRIDVLLWDKG
+904 VVSRIDVLLWDRG

-932 QSHKAQVSHYAEFL
+932 QSHKAQVFHYAEFL
-946 QTQAPHF
+946 KTQAPHF

>member
-1 MDTNRQCMALKAS
+1 MDTKRQCMALKAS

-59 YLKILQKENLESKE
+59 YLKILQKENLEDEKEKE
-73 KSHKENILKEL
+73 KSQNILKEL
-84 EEKYHLDP
+84 EEKYHLKPD
-92 SLVQNSAQKIYQ
+92 LVRNSAQKIYQ

-141 DTEAHQQQLDERFLS
+141 DTKAHQQQLNEGFLS
-156 ALNSEQLEELSVFIT
+156 TLNGEQLEELSVFIA
-171 QCLSHNSYTSNS
+171 QCLSYDNYTSDS
-183 ILKLLRSLRNKL
+183 ILERLRSLKNKL
-195 YLFDPNKREPAFD
+195 YLFDPNKKEPAFD
-208 EEGFLEKPRNL
+208 EKGFLEKLRSL
-219 NKQIQST
+219 NQQIQSIET
-226 EIASDSAKK
+226 ASDRAKT

-258 YNFFKKLKNEIPTLE
+258 YRDFKKLKDEIPTLE
-273 SECEAI
+273 SECEEI
-279 ENDLKSYY
+279 ENDLKRYY
-287 EARETALFKKFPKF
+287 EAREIALFKKFPKF
-301 IQLYDKAISKIQ
+301 IQLYDKATSKIQ

-328 SGYEEVP
+328 NGYEELP
-335 AEFFYFRLDSK
+335 AEFFYFRLDSR

-376 IGQAKWHRSVFFVGD
+376 IGQAKWNRSVFFVGD
-391 VKQSIYAFRGG
+391 VKQSIYAFRGS
-402 FSSLFESVSKDFYH
+402 FSSLFESVAKDFYH

-426 PLIIHYVNTIFKKA
+426 PLIINYVNTIFKKA
-440 YQNSSTTYLEQKYP
+440 YQNSPTAYLDQKYP
-454 ETSRNKHATD
+454 KTSQNKHATD
-464 GYVKVSLVANE
+464 GYVKISLVANE
-475 RELLLE
+475 R
-481 QISQEAK
+481 
-488 NLLEHGKELLLEQ
+488 ELLLEQ
-501 ILQEAKNLLEHGIE
+501 ILQEAKNLLEHRIE
-515 PKDITIL
+515 PKDITLL
-522 CATNKDALEIK
+522 CATNDDALEIK
-533 NYLQENLSEIR
+533 NYLQENLSAIR
-544 PSTESSAQLSQFVE
+544 PSTESSANLSQFVE

-563 NALEYALAEEEYKPF
+563 NALKYALAEEPYKPF

-591 DDAIALFGFNPK
+591 DDAIALPGFNPK

-632 LGCEDADEFLEK
+632 VGCEDANEFLEK
-644 LEAKKIASFN
+644 LEAKSIASSH

-682 PNNESDKF
+682 PNSSHSNQL
-690 LEEYNGT
+690 LEEYDGT
-697 ELVCLYYRMKNREV
+697 ELLRLYYRMKNREV
-711 VDKDYARALEKE
+711 VDKDYARALDKE
-723 KAAKDHEEINAYY
+723 EAAKDHEEINVYY
-736 VAFTRAELGLV
+736 VAFTRAELGLI
-747 VVAKDKDQKKDKK
+747 VVAKDKKESKK
-760 KDKEE
+760 E
-765 SKNKGMHEKLDL
+765 SKNKGMREKLDL
-777 KPLEEGEI
+777 APLEEGTIE
-785 APVIASKKEPSNA
+785 PVISSQKEPLIA

-814 EEEPDSDYEKNNDQ
+814 EEEPESDYEKNNDQ

-837 HKGLEYQYAYRIPK
+837 HKGLEYQYAYNIPK
-851 KSVLEYLNYHYG
+851 KSVLEYLNYHHG
-863 FYGLDHQALEESL
+863 FYGLDYQALEESL
-876 ELFENDAEI
+876 ELFENDAKI
-885 QALFKNLALKGEV
+885 QALFKNYTLKGEA
-898 AFLSRG
+898 AFLFEG

-932 QSHKAQVSHYAEFL
+932 QSHKAQVSHYAAFL

>member
-1 MDTNRQCMALKAS
+1 MDTKRQCMALKAS

-59 YLKILQKENLESKE
+59 YLKILQKENLEDEKE
-73 KSHKENILKEL
+73 KSQNILKEL
-84 EEKYHLDP
+84 EEKYRLNP
-92 SLVQNSAQKIYQ
+92 SFVQNSAQKIYQ

-141 DTEAHQQQLDERFLS
+141 DTKAHQQQLNASFLS
-156 ALNSEQLEELSVFIT
+156 ALNNEQLEELSVFIA
-171 QCLSHNSYTSNS
+171 QCLNHGSYTSDS
-183 ILKLLRSLRNKL
+183 VLERLRFLKNKL
-195 YLFDPNKREPAFD
+195 YLFDPNKKEPAFD
-208 EEGFLEKPRNL
+208 EEGFLEKLRSL
-219 NKQIQST
+219 NQQIQSVET
-226 EIASDSAKK
+226 ASNEAKK

-245 LNSSLTWLKKKSE
+245 LNSSLTWLEKKGE
-258 YNFFKKLKNEIPTLE
+258 YRYFKKFKDEIPTLE
-273 SECEAI
+273 SECEEI
-279 ENDLKSYY
+279 ENDLKRYY
-287 EARETALFKKFPKF
+287 EARESALFKKFPKF
-301 IQLYDKAISKIQ
+301 IQLYDKATSKIQ

-328 SGYEEVP
+328 NGYEEMP

-391 VKQSIYAFRGG
+391 VKQSIYGFRGS

-426 PLIIHYVNTIFKKA
+426 PLIINYVNTIFKKA
-440 YQNSSTTYLEQKYP
+440 YQNSPTAYWEQKYP
-454 ETSRNKHATD
+454 KASSNKHARD
-464 GYVKVSLVANE
+464 GYVKVSLVADE
-475 RELLLE
+475 R
-481 QISQEAK
+481 
-488 NLLEHGKELLLEQ
+488 ELLLEQ
-501 ILQEAKNLLEHGIE
+501 ILQEAKNLLEHRID
-515 PKDITIL
+515 PKDITLL
-522 CATNKDALEIK
+522 CATNDDALEIK
-533 NYLQENLSEIR
+533 NYLQENLSAIR
-544 PSTESSAQLSQFVE
+544 PSTESSAKLSQFVE

-563 NALEYALAEEEYKPF
+563 NALEYTLAEEPYKPF

-591 DDAIALFGFNPK
+591 DDAIALAGFNPK

-632 LGCEDADEFLEK
+632 VGCEDANEFLEK
-644 LEAKKIASFN
+644 LEAKEIASF
-654 SKGAQIMTI
+654 KAEGAQIMTI

-672 YVIVCERLGK
+672 YAIVCERLGK
-682 PNNESDKF
+682 PKTNNSNQF
-690 LEEYNGT
+690 LEEYSGT
-697 ELVCLYYRMKNREV
+697 EITRLYYRMKNREV
-711 VDKDYARALEKE
+711 VDKDYARVLDKE
-723 KAAKDHEEINAYY
+723 EAAKNHEETNVYY
-736 VAFTRAELGLV
+736 VAFTRAELGLI
-747 VVAKDKDQKKDKK
+747 VVAKDKNQKKDKK
-760 KDKEE
+760 E
-765 SKNKGMHEKLDL
+765 SKNKGMREKLDL
-777 KPLEEGEI
+777 LPLEEGTI
-785 APVIASKKEPSNA
+785 APVISSQKEPSSA
-798 SVLIK
+798 SVVIK

-814 EEEPDSDYEKNNDQ
+814 EEEPSDYEKNNDQ

-851 KSVLEYLNYHYG
+851 KSVLEYLNYHHG

-876 ELFENDAEI
+876 ELFENDAKI
-885 QALFKNLALKGEV
+885 QALFKNLALRGEV
-898 AFLSRG
+898 AFLFEG

-932 QSHKAQVSHYAEFL
+932 QSHKVQVSHYAAFL

>member
-1 MDTNRQCMALKAS
+1 MDTKRQCMVLKAS

-59 YLKILQKENLESKE
+59 YLKILQKENLEDEKE
-73 KSHKENILKEL
+73 KSQNILKEL
-84 EEKYHLDP
+84 EEKYRLDP
-92 SLVQNSAQKIYQ
+92 SFVQNRAQEIYQ

-141 DTEAHQQQLDERFLS
+141 DTKVHQQQLNEGFLS
-156 ALNSEQLEELSVFIT
+156 TLNNEQLEELSVFIT
-171 QCLSHNSYTSNS
+171 QCLSYDNYTSDS
-183 ILKLLRSLRNKL
+183 ILERLRFLKNKL
-195 YLFDPNKREPAFD
+195 YLFDPNKKEPAFD
-208 EEGFLEKPRNL
+208 EKGFLEKLRSL
-219 NKQIQST
+219 NEQIQSIET
-226 EIASDSAKK
+226 ASDKAKT
-235 AIKCDDFRGF
+235 AIKCDSFRGF
-245 LNSSLTWLKKKSE
+245 LNSSLTWLEKKSE
-258 YNFFKKLKNEIPTLE
+258 YLYFKKLKSEIPTLE
-273 SECEAI
+273 SECEEI
-279 ENDLKSYY
+279 ENDLKCYY
-287 EARETALFKKFPKF
+287 EAKETAIFKKFPKF
-301 IQLYDKAISKIQ
+301 IQLYDNATSKIQ
-313 ALDFDAIKDKVHALL
+313 ALDFDAIKDKVHVLL
-328 SGYEEVP
+328 NGYEEMP

-346 IAHILIDEFQD
+346 IVHILIDEFQD

-391 VKQSIYAFRGG
+391 VKQSIYAFRGS

-416 DNLEFNHRSS
+416 DNLEFNHRSA
-426 PLIIHYVNTIFKKA
+426 PLIIDYVNTIFKKA
-440 YQNSSTTYLEQKYP
+440 YQNSPTAYLEQKYP
-454 ETSRNKHATD
+454 KTSQNKHVTE
-464 GYVKVSLVANE
+464 GYVKVSLVADE
-475 RELLLE
+475 RELLLD
-481 QISQEAK
+481 QV
-488 NLLEHGKELLLEQ
+488 
-501 ILQEAKNLLEHGIE
+501 LQEAKNLLEHHID

-522 CATNKDALEIK
+522 CATNDDALEIK
-533 NYLQENLSEIR
+533 NYLQERLSAIH
-544 PSTESSAQLSQFVE
+544 PSTESSAKLSQFVE

-563 NALEYALAEEEYKPF
+563 NALEYALAEEPYKPF

-591 DDAIALFGFNPK
+591 DDVIALPSFNPK

-610 VWKVMELFELYTEC
+610 VWKVMELFELYGEP
-624 AQICLELA
+624 AQSCLELA
-632 LGCEDADEFLEK
+632 VGCEDADGFLEK
-644 LEAKKIASFN
+644 LEAKAIASSH

-682 PNNESDKF
+682 PKSNNSNQF
-690 LEEYNGT
+690 LEEYSGT
-697 ELVCLYYRMKNREV
+697 ELTHLYYRMKNREV
-711 VDKDYARALEKE
+711 VDKDYARALDKE
-723 KAAKDHEEINAYY
+723 EAAKNYEETNVYY
-736 VAFTRAELGLV
+736 VAFTRAELGLI

-760 KDKEE
+760 E
-765 SKNKGMHEKLDL
+765 SKNKGMREKLDL
-777 KPLEEGEI
+777 APLEEGEI
-785 APVIASKKEPSNA
+785 VPVISSQKELSIPS
-798 SVLIK
+798 VVIK

-814 EEEPDSDYEKNNDQ
+814 EEEPSDYEKNNDQ

-837 HKGLEYQYAYRIPK
+837 HKGLECQYAYRIPK
-851 KSVLEYLNYHYG
+851 KSVLEYLNYHHG
-863 FYGLDHQALEESL
+863 FYGLDYQALEESL
-876 ELFENDAEI
+876 ELFENDAKI
-885 QALFKNLALKGEV
+885 QALFKNLALRGEV
-898 AFLSRG
+898 AFLFEG

-932 QSHKAQVSHYAEFL
+932 QSHKAQVSHYAAFL

>member
-1 MDTNRQCMALKAS
+1 MDTKRQCMALKAS

-59 YLKILQKENLESKE
+59 YLKILQKENLEDEKEKE
-73 KSHKENILKEL
+73 KSQNILKEL
-84 EEKYHLDP
+84 EEKYRLNP
-92 SLVQNSAQKIYQ
+92 SLVQNRAQEIYQ

-141 DTEAHQQQLDERFLS
+141 DTKAHQQRLNASFLS
-156 ALNSEQLEELSVFIT
+156 ALNNEQLEELSVFIT
-171 QCLSHNSYTSNS
+171 QCLSYDSYTSDS
-183 ILKLLRSLRNKL
+183 VLEGLHFLKNKL
-195 YLFDPNKREPAFD
+195 YLFDPNKKEPAFD
-208 EEGFLEKPRNL
+208 EERFLEKLRSL
-219 NKQIQST
+219 NQQIQNIET
-226 EIASDSAKK
+226 ASNEAKK

-245 LNSSLTWLKKKSE
+245 LNSSLTWLEKKSE
-258 YNFFKKLKNEIPTLE
+258 YRYFKKFKDEIPTLE
-273 SECEAI
+273 SECEEI
-279 ENDLKSYY
+279 ENDLKRYY
-287 EARETALFKKFPKF
+287 EARESALFKKFPKF
-301 IQLYDKAISKIQ
+301 IQLYDRATSRIQ

-328 SGYEEVP
+328 NGYEEMP

-391 VKQSIYAFRGG
+391 VKQSIYGFRGS

-426 PLIIHYVNTIFKKA
+426 PLIINYVNTIFKKA
-440 YQNSSTTYLEQKYP
+440 YQNSPTAYLEQKYP
-454 ETSRNKHATD
+454 KDSSNNHARD
-464 GYVKVSLVANE
+464 GYVKVSLVADE
-475 RELLLE
+475 RELLL
-481 QISQEAK
+481 K
-488 NLLEHGKELLLEQ
+488 Q
-501 ILQEAKNLLEHGIE
+501 ILQEAKNLLDHCID

-522 CATNKDALEIK
+522 CATNDDALEIK
-533 NYLQENLSEIR
+533 NYLQENLSAIR
-544 PSTESSAQLSQFVE
+544 PSTESSAKLSQFVE

-563 NALEYALAEEEYKPF
+563 NALEYALAEEPYKPF

-591 DDAIALFGFNPK
+591 DDAIALAGFNPK

-610 VWKVMELFELYTEC
+610 VWKVMELFELYGEP
-624 AQICLELA
+624 AQSCLELA
-632 LGCEDADEFLEK
+632 VGCEDADGFLEK
-644 LEAKKIASFN
+644 LEAKAIASSH

-682 PNNESDKF
+682 PKSSHSNQL
-690 LEEYNGT
+690 LEEYDGT
-697 ELVCLYYRMKNREV
+697 ELTRLYYRMKNREI
-711 VDKDYARALEKE
+711 VDKDYARALDKE
-723 KAAKDHEEINAYY
+723 EAAKDHEETNVYY
-736 VAFTRAELGLV
+736 VAFTRAELGLI
-747 VVAKDKDQKKDKK
+747 VVAKDKDKKESKK
-760 KDKEE
+760 E
-765 SKNKGMHEKLDL
+765 SKNKGMREKLDL
-777 KPLEEGEI
+777 FPLEEGEI
-785 APVIASKKEPSNA
+785 APVISSQKELSIP

-803 PHAYGEQVQEI
+803 LHAYGEQVQEI
-814 EEEPDSDYEKNNDQ
+814 EEEPSDYEKNNDQ

-851 KSVLEYLNYHYG
+851 KSVLEYLNYHHG
-863 FYGLDHQALEESL
+863 FYGLDYQALEESL
-876 ELFENDAEI
+876 ELFENDAKI
-885 QALFKNLALKGEV
+885 QALFKNLALRGEV
-898 AFLSRG
+898 AFLFEG

-932 QSHKAQVSHYAEFL
+932 QSHKAQVSHYAAFL

>member
-1 MDTNRQCMALKAS
+1 MDTKRQCMALKAS

-59 YLKILQKENLESKE
+59 YLKILQKENLEDEKEKE
-73 KSHKENILKEL
+73 KSQNILKEL
-84 EEKYHLDP
+84 EEKYHLNP
-92 SLVQNSAQKIYQ
+92 SFVQNSAQKIYQ

-141 DTEAHQQQLDERFLS
+141 DTKAHQQQLNASFLS
-156 ALNSEQLEELSVFIT
+156 ALNNEQLEELSVFIT
-171 QCLSHNSYTSNS
+171 QCLSHDSYTSDS
-183 ILKLLRSLRNKL
+183 ILERLRFLKNKL
-195 YLFDPNKREPAFD
+195 YLFDPNKKEPVFD
-208 EEGFLEKPRNL
+208 EKGFLEKLRSL
-219 NKQIQST
+219 NQQIQST
-226 EIASDSAKK
+226 ETASDMAKT

-245 LNSSLTWLKKKSE
+245 LNSSLTWLEKKSE
-258 YNFFKKLKNEIPTLE
+258 YRYFKKFKDEIPTLE
-273 SECEAI
+273 SECEEI
-279 ENDLKSYY
+279 ENDLKRYY
-287 EARETALFKKFPKF
+287 EAKESALFKKFPKF
-301 IQLYDKAISKIQ
+301 IQLYDKATSKIQ

-328 SGYEEVP
+328 NGYEEMP
-335 AEFFYFRLDSK
+335 AEFFYFRLDSR

-391 VKQSIYAFRGG
+391 VKQSIYGFRGS

-416 DNLEFNHRSS
+416 DSLEFNHRSS
-426 PLIIHYVNTIFKKA
+426 PLIINYVNTIFKKA
-440 YQNSSTTYLEQKYP
+440 YQNSPTAYLEQKYP
-454 ETSRNKHATD
+454 KASSNKHVKD
-464 GYVKVSLVANE
+464 GYVKVSLVADE
-475 RELLLE
+475 
-481 QISQEAK
+481 
-488 NLLEHGKELLLEQ
+488 KELLLEQ
-501 ILQEAKNLLEHGIE
+501 ILKEAKNLLEHGID

-522 CATNKDALEIK
+522 CATNDDALKIK
-533 NYLQENLSEIR
+533 NYLQENLSAIH
-544 PSTESSAQLSQFVE
+544 PSTESSAKLSQFVE

-563 NALEYALAEEEYKPF
+563 NALEYALAEESCKPF

-591 DDAIALFGFNPK
+591 DDAIALAGFNPK
-603 KESVAGF
+603 KESVADF
-610 VWKVMELFELYTEC
+610 VWKVMELFELYGEC

-632 LGCEDADEFLEK
+632 VGCEDANEFLEK
-644 LEAKKIASFN
+644 LEAKEIASFN
-654 SKGAQIMTI
+654 AKGAQIMTI

-682 PNNESDKF
+682 PKTNNSNQF
-690 LEEYNGT
+690 LEEYDGT
-697 ELVCLYYRMKNREV
+697 ELVHLYYRMKNREV
-711 VDKDYARALEKE
+711 VDKDYARALDKE
-723 KAAKDHEEINAYY
+723 EAAKDHEGTNVYY
-736 VAFTRAELGLV
+736 VAFTRAELGLI
-747 VVAKDKDQKKDKK
+747 VVAKDK
-760 KDKEE
+760 
-765 SKNKGMHEKLDL
+765 KGMREKLDL
-777 KPLEEGEI
+777 FPLEEGEI
-785 APVIASKKEPSNA
+785 VPVISSQKEPSIP

-814 EEEPDSDYEKNNDQ
+814 EEEPSDYEKNNDQ

-837 HKGLEYQYAYRIPK
+837 HKGLEYQYAYNIPK
-851 KSVLEYLNYHYG
+851 KSVLEYLNYHHG
-863 FYGLDHQALEESL
+863 FYGLDYQALEESL
-876 ELFENDAEI
+876 ELFENDAKI
-885 QALFKNLALKGEV
+885 QALFKNLALRGEV
-898 AFLSRG
+898 AFLFEG

-932 QSHKAQVSHYAEFL
+932 QSHKAQVSHYAAFL

>member
-1 MDTNRQCMALKAS
+1 MDTKRQCMALKAS

-59 YLKILQKENLESKE
+59 YLKILQKENLENEKEKE
-73 KSHKENILKEL
+73 KSQNILKEL
-84 EEKYHLDP
+84 EEKYRLNP
-92 SLVQNSAQKIYQ
+92 SFVQNSAQKIYQ

-141 DTEAHQQQLDERFLS
+141 DTKAYQQQLNASFLS
-156 ALNSEQLEELSVFIT
+156 ALNNEQLEELSVFIA
-171 QCLSHNSYTSNS
+171 QCLSYDSYTSDS
-183 ILKLLRSLRNKL
+183 ILERLRFLKNKL
-195 YLFDPNKREPAFD
+195 YLFDPNKKEPAFD
-208 EEGFLEKPRNL
+208 EEGFLEKLRSL
-219 NKQIQST
+219 NQQIQNIET
-226 EIASDSAKK
+226 ASNEAKK

-245 LNSSLTWLKKKSE
+245 LNSSLTWLEKKSE
-258 YNFFKKLKNEIPTLE
+258 YRYFKKFKDEIPTLE
-273 SECEAI
+273 SECEEI
-279 ENDLKSYY
+279 ENDLKRYY
-287 EARETALFKKFPKF
+287 EAKESALFKKFPKF
-301 IQLYDKAISKIQ
+301 IQLYDKATSKIQ

-328 SGYEEVP
+328 NGYEEMP

-391 VKQSIYAFRGG
+391 VKQSIYGFRGS

-416 DNLEFNHRSS
+416 DNLPFNHRSS
-426 PLIIHYVNTIFKKA
+426 PLIINYVNTIFKKA
-440 YQNSSTTYLEQKYP
+440 YQNSPTAYLEQKYP
-454 ETSRNKHATD
+454 KASSNKHARD
-464 GYVKVSLVANE
+464 GYVKVSLVADE
-475 RELLLE
+475 RELLL
-481 QISQEAK
+481 K
-488 NLLEHGKELLLEQ
+488 Q
-501 ILQEAKNLLEHGIE
+501 ILQEAKNLLEHRID
-515 PKDITIL
+515 PKDITLL
-522 CATNKDALEIK
+522 CATNDDALEIK
-533 NYLQENLSEIR
+533 NYLQKNLNAIR
-544 PSTESSAQLSQFVE
+544 PSTESSAKLSQFVE

-563 NALEYALAEEEYKPF
+563 NALEYALAEEPYKPF

-591 DDAIALFGFNPK
+591 DDAIALVGFNPK

-624 AQICLELA
+624 VQICLELA
-632 LGCEDADEFLEK
+632 VGCEDANEFLKK
-644 LEAKKIASFN
+644 LEAKEIASF
-654 SKGAQIMTI
+654 KAEGAQIMTI

-682 PNNESDKF
+682 PKTNNSNQF
-690 LEEYNGT
+690 LEEYSGT
-697 ELVCLYYRMKNREV
+697 ELMRLYYRMKNREV
-711 VDKDYARALEKE
+711 VDKDYARALDKE
-723 KAAKDHEEINAYY
+723 EAAKDHEETNVYY
-736 VAFTRAELGLV
+736 VAFTRAELGLI
-747 VVAKDKDQKKDKK
+747 VVAKDK
-760 KDKEE
+760 
-765 SKNKGMHEKLDL
+765 KGMHEKLDL
-777 KPLEEGEI
+777 VPLEEGEI
-785 APVIASKKEPSNA
+785 APVISSQKEPLIPSI
-798 SVLIK
+798 VIK

-814 EEEPDSDYEKNNDQ
+814 EEEPSDYEKNSDQ

-851 KSVLEYLNYHYG
+851 KSVLEYLSYHHG
-863 FYGLDHQALEESL
+863 FYGLDYQALEESL
-876 ELFENDAEI
+876 ELFENDAKI

-898 AFLSRG
+898 AFLFEG

-932 QSHKAQVSHYAEFL
+932 QSHKAQVSHYAVFL

>member
-1 MDTNRQCMALKAS
+1 MDTKRQCMALKAS

-59 YLKILQKENLESKE
+59 YLKILQKENLESGKE
-73 KSHKENILKEL
+73 KSQNILKEL

-92 SLVQNSAQKIYQ
+92 SLVRNSAQKIYQ

-110 IRISTID
+110 VRISTID

-141 DTEAHQQQLDERFLS
+141 DTEAHQQQLNEGFLN
-156 ALNSEQLEELSVFIT
+156 ALNSEQLEELSAFIV
-171 QCLSHNSYTSNS
+171 QCLSYESYTSDS
-183 ILKLLRSLRNKL
+183 ILKRLRFLKNKL
-195 YLFDPNKREPAFD
+195 YLFDPNKKEPAFD
-208 EEGFLEKPRNL
+208 EEGFLEKLRSL
-219 NKQIQST
+219 NNQIQNIET
-226 EIASDSAKK
+226 ASNEAKK
-235 AIKCDDFRGF
+235 AIKCDSFRGF
-245 LNSSLTWLKKKSE
+245 LNSSLTWLEKKSE
-258 YNFFKKLKNEIPTLE
+258 YQSFKKLKSEIPTLE
-273 SECEAI
+273 SECEEI
-279 ENDLKSYY
+279 ENDLKRYY
-287 EARETALFKKFPKF
+287 EAKETAIFKKFPKF
-301 IQLYDKAISKIQ
+301 IQLYDKATSKIQ
-313 ALDFDAIKDKVHALL
+313 ALDFDAIKDKVHVLL
-328 SGYEEVP
+328 NGYEEMP

-391 VKQSIYAFRGG
+391 VKQSIYAFRGS

-416 DNLEFNHRSS
+416 DNLEFNHRSA
-426 PLIIHYVNTIFKKA
+426 PLIINYVNTIFKKA
-440 YQNSSTTYLEQKYP
+440 YQNSPTAYLEQKYP
-454 ETSRNKHATD
+454 KASNNKHVTE
-464 GYVKVSLVANE
+464 GYVKVSLVADE
-475 RELLLE
+475 
-481 QISQEAK
+481 
-488 NLLEHGKELLLEQ
+488 KELLLNQ
-501 ILQEAKNLLEHGIE
+501 VLQEAQNLLDHRID

-533 NYLQENLSEIR
+533 NYLQEYLSTIR
-544 PSTESSAQLSQFVE
+544 PSTESSARLSQLVE

-563 NALEYALAEEEYKPF
+563 NALEYALAEEPYKPF

-591 DDAIALFGFNPK
+591 DDAIALPGFNPK
-603 KESVAGF
+603 KESVASF
-610 VWKVMELFELYTEC
+610 VWKIMEQFKLYGEP
-624 AQICLELA
+624 AQSCLELA
-632 LGCEDADEFLEK
+632 IGCEDANEFLEK
-644 LEAKKIASFN
+644 LEAKEIASFN
-654 SKGAQIMTI
+654 PKGAQIMTI
-663 HKSKGMQFP
+663 HGSKGMQFP

-682 PNNESDKF
+682 PNSSHANQL

-697 ELVCLYYRMKNREV
+697 ELVRLYYRMKNREV
-711 VDKDYARALEKE
+711 VDKDYARALDKE
-723 KAAKDHEEINAYY
+723 EAAKDHEEINVYY
-736 VAFTRAELGLV
+736 VAFTRAELGLI
-747 VVAKDKDQKKDKK
+747 VVAKDKKESKK
-760 KDKEE
+760 E
-765 SKNKGMHEKLDL
+765 SKNKKMREQLDL
-777 KPLEEGEI
+777 APLEEGEI
-785 APVIASKKEPSNA
+785 MPVISPQKEPLIA
-798 SVLIK
+798 SVVIK

-837 HKGLEYQYAYRIPK
+837 HKGLEYQYAYNIPK
-851 KSVLEYLNYHYG
+851 QSVLEYLNYHHG
-863 FYGLDHQALEESL
+863 FYGLDYQALEESL

-885 QALFKNLALKGEV
+885 QALFKNHALKGEV
-898 AFLSRG
+898 AFLFQG
-904 VVSRIDVLLWDKG
+904 VVSRIDVLLWDRG
-917 QNLYVLDYKSSQNYQ
+917 QNLCVLDYKSSQNYQ

-946 QTQAPHF
+946 RTQAPHF

>member
-1 MDTNRQCMALKAS
+1 MDTKRQCMALKAS

-59 YLKILQKENLESKE
+59 YLKILQKENLEKEKE
-73 KSHKENILKEL
+73 KSQNILKEL
-84 EEKYHLDP
+84 EEKYRLNP
-92 SLVQNSAQKIYQ
+92 SFVQNSAPKIYQ

-141 DTEAHQQQLDERFLS
+141 DAKVHQQQLNESFLS
-156 ALNSEQLEELSVFIT
+156 ALNGGQLEELSVFIA
-171 QCLSHNSYTSNS
+171 QCLSHNSYTSDS
-183 ILKLLRSLRNKL
+183 ILERLRFLKNKL
-195 YLFDPNKREPAFD
+195 YLFDLNKKELAFD
-208 EEGFLEKPRNL
+208 EEGFLEKLRSL
-219 NKQIQST
+219 NQQIQSIET
-226 EIASDSAKK
+226 ASKEAKK

-245 LNSSLTWLKKKSE
+245 LNSSLTWLEKKSE
-258 YNFFKKLKNEIPTLE
+258 YRYFKKFKDEIPTLE
-273 SECEAI
+273 SECEEI
-279 ENDLKSYY
+279 ENDLKRYY
-287 EARETALFKKFPKF
+287 EAKEIALFKKFPKF
-301 IQLYDKAISKIQ
+301 IQLYDKATSKIQ

-328 SGYEEVP
+328 KGYEEVP
-335 AEFFYFRLDSK
+335 AEFFYFRLDSR

-376 IGQAKWHRSVFFVGD
+376 IGQTKWNRSVFFVGD
-391 VKQSIYAFRGG
+391 VKQSIYAFRGS
-402 FSSLFESVSKDFYH
+402 FSSLFESVAKDFYH
-416 DNLEFNHRSS
+416 DNLQFNHRSS
-426 PLIIHYVNTIFKKA
+426 PLIINYVNTIFKKA
-440 YQNSSTTYLEQKYP
+440 YQDSPTTYLEQKYP
-454 ETSRNKHATD
+454 KASSNKHARD
-464 GYVKVSLVANE
+464 GYVKVSLVADE
-475 RELLLE
+475 R
-481 QISQEAK
+481 
-488 NLLEHGKELLLEQ
+488 GLLLEQ
-501 ILQEAKNLLEHGIE
+501 ILQEAKNLLEHRIE

-522 CATNKDALEIK
+522 CATNDDALEIK
-533 NYLQENLSEIR
+533 NYLQENLSAIR
-544 PSTESSAQLSQFVE
+544 PSTESSANLSQFVE

-563 NALEYALAEEEYKPF
+563 NALKYALAEEPYKPF

-591 DDAIALFGFNPK
+591 DDAIALPGFNPK

-610 VWKVMELFELYTEC
+610 VWKVMEWFELYGER

-632 LGCEDADEFLEK
+632 VGCEDANEFLEK

-654 SKGAQIMTI
+654 LKGAQIMTI
-663 HKSKGMQFP
+663 HGSKGMQFP

-682 PNNESDKF
+682 PRSNNSNQF
-690 LEEYNGT
+690 LEEYDGT
-697 ELVCLYYRMKNREV
+697 ELLRLYYRMKNREV
-711 VDKDYARALEKE
+711 VDKDYARALDKE
-723 KAAKDHEEINAYY
+723 KAAKESEETNVYY

-747 VVAKDKDQKKDKK
+747 VVAKDKNQKKDQ
-760 KDKEE
+760 KESE
-765 SKNKGMHEKLDL
+765 SKGMREKLDL
-777 KPLEEGEI
+777 APLEEGTI
-785 APVIASKKEPSNA
+785 APVISPQKEPLIA

-814 EEEPDSDYEKNNDQ
+814 EEEPSDYEKNNDQ

-837 HKGLEYQYAYRIPK
+837 HKGLEYQYAYNIPK
-851 KSVLEYLNYHYG
+851 KSVLEYLNYHHG

-876 ELFENDAEI
+876 ELFENDIEI
-885 QALFKNLALKGEV
+885 QALFKNLALKGEA
-898 AFLSRG
+898 AFLFEG

-932 QSHKAQVSHYAEFL
+932 QSHKVQVSHYAAFL

>member
-1 MDTNRQCMALKAS
+1 MDTKRQCMALKAS

-59 YLKILQKENLESKE
+59 YLKILQKENLEDEKEKE
-73 KSHKENILKEL
+73 KSQNILKEL
-84 EEKYHLDP
+84 EEKYRLDP
-92 SLVQNSAQKIYQ
+92 SFVQNSAQKIYQ

-141 DTEAHQQQLDERFLS
+141 DTKAHQQQLNESFLS
-156 ALNSEQLEELSVFIT
+156 ALNNEQLNELSVFIA
-171 QCLSHNSYTSNS
+171 QCLSYDSYTSDS
-183 ILKLLRSLRNKL
+183 VLERLRFLKNKL
-195 YLFDPNKREPAFD
+195 YLFDPNKKDPVFD
-208 EEGFLEKPRNL
+208 EERFLEKLRSL
-219 NKQIQST
+219 NQQIQNI
-226 EIASDSAKK
+226 EIASNEAKK

-245 LNSSLTWLKKKSE
+245 LNSSLTWLEKKSE
-258 YNFFKKLKNEIPTLE
+258 YRYFKKFKDEIPTLE
-273 SECEAI
+273 SECEEI
-279 ENDLKSYY
+279 ENDLKRYY
-287 EARETALFKKFPKF
+287 EAKESALFKKFPKF
-301 IQLYDKAISKIQ
+301 IQLYDRATSKIQ

-328 SGYEEVP
+328 NGYEEMP
-335 AEFFYFRLDSK
+335 AEFFYFRLDSR

-376 IGQAKWHRSVFFVGD
+376 IGQAKWQRSVFFVGD
-391 VKQSIYAFRGG
+391 VKQSIYGFRGS
-402 FSSLFESVSKDFYH
+402 FSSLFESVAKDFYH

-426 PLIIHYVNTIFKKA
+426 PLIINYVNTIFKKA
-440 YQNSSTTYLEQKYP
+440 YQNSPTAYLEQKYP
-454 ETSRNKHATD
+454 KASSNKHAKD
-464 GYVKVSLVANE
+464 GYVKVSLVADE
-475 RELLLE
+475 RELLL
-481 QISQEAK
+481 K
-488 NLLEHGKELLLEQ
+488 Q
-501 ILQEAKNLLEHGIE
+501 ILQEAKNLLEHRIE
-515 PKDITIL
+515 PKDITLL
-522 CATNKDALEIK
+522 CATNDDALEIK
-533 NYLQENLSEIR
+533 NYLQKNLSAIH
-544 PSTESSAQLSQFVE
+544 PSTESSAKLSQFVE

-563 NALEYALAEEEYKPF
+563 NALEYALAEEPYKPF

-591 DDAIALFGFNPK
+591 DDAIALAGFNPK

-632 LGCEDADEFLEK
+632 VGCEDANEFLEK
-644 LEAKKIASFN
+644 LEAKEIASF
-654 SKGAQIMTI
+654 KAEGTQIMTI

-682 PNNESDKF
+682 PKTNNSNQF
-690 LEEYNGT
+690 LEEYSGT
-697 ELVCLYYRMKNREV
+697 ELTRLYYRMKNREV
-711 VDKDYARALEKE
+711 VDKDYARALDKE
-723 KAAKDHEEINAYY
+723 EAAKDHEETNVYY
-736 VAFTRAELGLV
+736 VAFTRAELGLI
-747 VVAKDKDQKKDKK
+747 VVAKDKDPKKDKK
-760 KDKEE
+760 E
-765 SKNKGMHEKLDL
+765 SKNKGMRKKLDL
-777 KPLEEGEI
+777 VPLEEGII
-785 APVIASKKEPSNA
+785 APVISPQKEPLSA
-798 SVLIK
+798 SVVIK

-814 EEEPDSDYEKNNDQ
+814 EEEPSDYEKNNDQ

-837 HKGLEYQYAYRIPK
+837 HKGLEYQYAYNIPK
-851 KSVLEYLNYHYG
+851 KSVLEYLNYHHG
-863 FYGLDHQALEESL
+863 FYGLDYQALEESL
-876 ELFENDAEI
+876 ELFENDAKI
-885 QALFKNLALKGEV
+885 QALFKNLALRGEV
-898 AFLSRG
+898 AFLFEG

-932 QSHKAQVSHYAEFL
+932 QSHKAQVSHYAAFL

>member
-1 MDTNRQCMALKAS
+1 MDTKRQCMALKAS

-59 YLKILQKENLESKE
+59 YLKILQKENLENEKEKE
-73 KSHKENILKEL
+73 KSQNILKEL
-84 EEKYHLDP
+84 EEKYRLDP
-92 SLVQNSAQKIYQ
+92 SFVQNSAQKIYQ

-141 DTEAHQQQLDERFLS
+141 DTKAHQQRLNASFLS
-156 ALNSEQLEELSVFIT
+156 ALDNEQLEELSVFIA
-171 QCLSHNSYTSNS
+171 QCLSYDSYTSDS
-183 ILKLLRSLRNKL
+183 VLERLRFLKNKL
-195 YLFDPNKREPAFD
+195 YLFDPNKKEPIFD
-208 EEGFLEKPRNL
+208 EEGFLEKIRSL
-219 NKQIQST
+219 NQQIQSVET
-226 EIASDSAKK
+226 ASNEAKK

-245 LNSSLTWLKKKSE
+245 LNSSLTWLEKKSE
-258 YNFFKKLKNEIPTLE
+258 YRYFKKFKDEIPTLE
-273 SECEAI
+273 SECEEI
-279 ENDLKSYY
+279 ENDLKHYY
-287 EARETALFKKFPKF
+287 EARESALFKKFPKF
-301 IQLYDKAISKIQ
+301 IQLYDKATSKIQ

-328 SGYEEVP
+328 NGYEEMP
-335 AEFFYFRLDSK
+335 AEFFYFRLDSR

-391 VKQSIYAFRGG
+391 VKQSIYGFRGS
-402 FSSLFESVSKDFYH
+402 FSPLFESVSKDFYH
-416 DNLEFNHRSS
+416 DNLQFNHRSS
-426 PLIIHYVNTIFKKA
+426 PLIINYVNTIFKKA
-440 YQNSSTTYLEQKYP
+440 YQNSPTAYLEQKYP
-454 ETSRNKHATD
+454 KASSNKHAKD
-464 GYVKVSLVANE
+464 GYVKVSLVAGE
-475 RELLLE
+475 R
-481 QISQEAK
+481 
-488 NLLEHGKELLLEQ
+488 ELLLEQ
-501 ILQEAKNLLEHGIE
+501 ILQEAKNLLEHRVD
-515 PKDITIL
+515 PKDITLL
-522 CATNKDALEIK
+522 CATNDDALEIK
-533 NYLQENLSEIR
+533 NYLQENLSAIH
-544 PSTESSAQLSQFVE
+544 PSTESSAKLSQFVE

-563 NALEYALAEEEYKPF
+563 NALEYALAEEPYKPF

-591 DDAIALFGFNPK
+591 DDAIALASFNPK

-610 VWKVMELFELYTEC
+610 VWKVMELFELYGEC

-632 LGCEDADEFLEK
+632 VGCEDANEFLEK
-644 LEAKKIASFN
+644 LEAKEIASF
-654 SKGAQIMTI
+654 KAEGAQIMTI

-682 PNNESDKF
+682 PKTNNSNQF
-690 LEEYNGT
+690 LEEYSGT
-697 ELVCLYYRMKNREV
+697 ELTRLYYRMKNREV
-711 VDKDYARALEKE
+711 VDKDYARVLDKE
-723 KAAKDHEEINAYY
+723 EVAKNREETNVYY
-736 VAFTRAELGLV
+736 VAFTRAELGLIV
-747 VVAKDKDQKKDKK
+747 VTKDKDQKKDKK
-760 KDKEE
+760 E
-765 SKNKGMHEKLDL
+765 SKNKGMREKLDL
-777 KPLEEGEI
+777 APLEEGTI
-785 APVIASKKEPSNA
+785 APVISSQKEPLSA
-798 SVLIK
+798 SAVIK

-814 EEEPDSDYEKNNDQ
+814 EEEPSDYEKNNDQ

-851 KSVLEYLNYHYG
+851 KSVLEYLNYHHG
-863 FYGLDHQALEESL
+863 FYGLDYQALEESL
-876 ELFENDAEI
+876 ELFENDAKI
-885 QALFKNLALKGEV
+885 QALFKNLALRGEV
-898 AFLSRG
+898 AFLFEG

-932 QSHKAQVSHYAEFL
+932 QSHKAQVSHYAAFL

>member
-1 MDTNRQCMALKAS
+1 MDTKRQCMALKAS

-59 YLKILQKENLESKE
+59 YLKILQKENLESGKE
-73 KSHKENILKEL
+73 KSQNILKEL

-92 SLVQNSAQKIYQ
+92 SLVRNSAQKIYQ

-141 DTEAHQQQLDERFLS
+141 DTEAYQTCLNEGFLS
-156 ALNSEQLEELSVFIT
+156 ALNNEQLEELSAFIV
-171 QCLSHNSYTSNS
+171 QCLSYESYTSDS
-183 ILKLLRSLRNKL
+183 ILKRLRFLKNKL
-195 YLFDPNKREPAFD
+195 YLFDPNKKEPAFD
-208 EEGFLEKPRNL
+208 EEGFLEKLRSL
-219 NKQIQST
+219 NEQIQSIET
-226 EIASDSAKK
+226 ASDKAKE
-235 AIKCDDFRGF
+235 AIKCDSFRGF

-258 YNFFKKLKNEIPTLE
+258 YQSFKKLKSEIPTLE
-273 SECEAI
+273 SECEEI
-279 ENDLKSYY
+279 ENDLKRYY
-287 EARETALFKKFPKF
+287 EAKETAIFKKFPKF
-301 IQLYDKAISKIQ
+301 IQLYDNATSKIQ
-313 ALDFDAIKDKVHALL
+313 ALDFDAIKDKVHVLL
-328 SGYEEVP
+328 NGYEEMP

-391 VKQSIYAFRGG
+391 VKQSIYAFRGS

-416 DNLEFNHRSS
+416 DNLEFNHRSA
-426 PLIIHYVNTIFKKA
+426 PLIINYVNTIFKKA
-440 YQNSSTTYLEQKYP
+440 YQNSPTAYLEQKYP
-454 ETSRNKHATD
+454 KTSQNKHVTE
-464 GYVKVSLVANE
+464 GYVKVSLVADD
-475 RELLLE
+475 RELLLN
-481 QISQEAK
+481 QV
-488 NLLEHGKELLLEQ
+488 
-501 ILQEAKNLLEHGIE
+501 LQEAKNLLDHRID

-522 CATNKDALEIK
+522 CTTNKDALEIK
-533 NYLQENLSEIR
+533 NYLQERLSAIR
-544 PSTESSAQLSQFVE
+544 PSTESSARLSQLVE

-563 NALEYALAEEEYKPF
+563 NALEYALAEEPYKPF

-591 DDAIALFGFNPK
+591 DDVIALPGFNPK
-603 KESVAGF
+603 KESVASF
-610 VWKVMELFELYTEC
+610 VWKIMEQFKLYGEP
-624 AQICLELA
+624 AQSCLELA
-632 LGCEDADEFLEK
+632 IGCEDANEFLEK
-644 LEAKKIASFN
+644 LEAKEIASFN
-654 SKGAQIMTI
+654 PKGAQIMTI
-663 HKSKGMQFP
+663 HGSKGMQFP

-682 PNNESDKF
+682 PNSSHANQL

-697 ELVCLYYRMKNREV
+697 ELVRLYYRMKNREV
-711 VDKDYARALEKE
+711 VDKDYARALDKE
-723 KAAKDHEEINAYY
+723 EAAKDHEEINVYY
-736 VAFTRAELGLV
+736 VAFTRAELGLI
-747 VVAKDKDQKKDKK
+747 VVAKDKKESKK
-760 KDKEE
+760 E
-765 SKNKGMHEKLDL
+765 SKNKKMREQLDL
-777 KPLEEGEI
+777 ASLEEGEI
-785 APVIASKKEPSNA
+785 MPVISPQKEPLIA
-798 SVLIK
+798 SVVIK

-837 HKGLEYQYAYRIPK
+837 HKGLEYQYAYNIPK
-851 KSVLEYLNYHYG
+851 QSVLEYLNYHHG
-863 FYGLDHQALEESL
+863 FYGLDYQALEESL

-885 QALFKNLALKGEV
+885 QALFKNHALKGEA
-898 AFLSRG
+898 AFLFQG
-904 VVSRIDVLLWDKG
+904 VVSRIDVLLWDRG

-946 QTQAPHF
+946 RTQAPHF

>member
-1 MDTNRQCMALKAS
+1 MDTKRQCMALKAS

-59 YLKILQKENLESKE
+59 YLKILQKENLESGKE
-73 KSHKENILKEL
+73 KSQNILKEL

-92 SLVQNSAQKIYQ
+92 SLVRNSAQKIYQ

-117 AFFQSILRKF
+117 TFFQSILRKF

-141 DTEAHQQQLDERFLS
+141 DTEVHQRQLNEGFLS
-156 ALNSEQLEELSVFIT
+156 ALNSEQLEELSAFIV
-171 QCLSHNSYTSNS
+171 QCLSYESYTSDS
-183 ILKLLRSLRNKL
+183 ILERLRFLKNKL
-195 YLFDPNKREPAFD
+195 YLFDPNKKEPAFD
-208 EEGFLEKPRNL
+208 EEGFLEKLRSL
-219 NKQIQST
+219 NSQIQSIET
-226 EIASDSAKK
+226 ASNEAKK
-235 AIKCDDFRGF
+235 AIKCDSFRGF
-245 LNSSLTWLKKKSE
+245 LNSSLTWLEKKSE
-258 YNFFKKLKNEIPTLE
+258 YRYFKKLKNEIPTLE
-273 SECEAI
+273 SECEEI
-279 ENDLKSYY
+279 ENDLKRYY
-287 EARETALFKKFPKF
+287 EAKETAIFKKFPKF
-301 IQLYDKAISKIQ
+301 IQLYDNATSKIQ
-313 ALDFDAIKDKVHALL
+313 ALDFDAIKDKVHVLL
-328 SGYEEVP
+328 NGYEEMP

-391 VKQSIYAFRGG
+391 VKQSIYAFRGS

-416 DNLEFNHRSS
+416 DNLEFNHRSV
-426 PLIIHYVNTIFKKA
+426 PLIINYVNTIFKKA
-440 YQNSSTTYLEQKYP
+440 YQNSPTAYLEQKYP
-454 ETSRNKHATD
+454 EASNNKHVTE
-464 GYVKVSLVANE
+464 GYVKVSLVADE
-475 RELLLE
+475 
-481 QISQEAK
+481 
-488 NLLEHGKELLLEQ
+488 KELLLNQ
-501 ILQEAKNLLEHGIE
+501 VLQEAKNLLDHHIN

-533 NYLQENLSEIR
+533 NYLQEYLSAIR
-544 PSTESSAQLSQFVE
+544 PSTESSAKLSQLVE

-563 NALEYALAEEEYKPF
+563 NALEYALAEEPYKPF

-591 DDAIALFGFNPK
+591 DDAIALPGFNPK
-603 KESVAGF
+603 KESVASF
-610 VWKVMELFELYTEC
+610 VWKVMELFELYGEP
-624 AQICLELA
+624 AQSCLELA
-632 LGCEDADEFLEK
+632 VGCEDADGFLEK
-644 LEAKKIASFN
+644 LEAKEIASFN
-654 SKGAQIMTI
+654 PKGAQIMTI
-663 HKSKGMQFP
+663 HGSKGMQFP

-682 PNNESDKF
+682 PKSNHSNQF
-690 LEEYNGT
+690 LEEYNGA
-697 ELVCLYYRMKNREV
+697 ELAHLYYRMKNREV
-711 VDKDYARALEKE
+711 VDKDYARALNKE
-723 KAAKDHEEINAYY
+723 EAAKDHEEINVYY
-736 VAFTRAELGLV
+736 VAFTRAELGLI
-747 VVAKDKDQKKDKK
+747 VVAKDKK
-760 KDKEE
+760 E
-765 SKNKGMHEKLDL
+765 SKKENKHKTMREKLDL
-777 KPLEEGEI
+777 ASLEEGEI
-785 APVIASKKEPSNA
+785 MPVVSPQKEPLIAS
-798 SVLIK
+798 VVIK

-837 HKGLEYQYAYRIPK
+837 HKGLEYQYAYNIPK
-851 KSVLEYLNYHYG
+851 QSVLEYLNYHYG

-876 ELFENDAEI
+876 ELFESDAEI
-885 QALFKNLALKGEV
+885 QALFKNHALKGEA
-898 AFLSRG
+898 AFLFQG

-946 QTQAPHF
+946 RTQAPYF

>member
-1 MDTNRQCMALKAS
+1 MDTKRQCMALKAS

-59 YLKILQKENLESKE
+59 YLKILQKENLENENEKE
-73 KSHKENILKEL
+73 KSQNILKEL
-84 EEKYHLDP
+84 EEKYRLDP
-92 SLVQNSAQKIYQ
+92 SFVQNSAPKIYQ

-141 DTEAHQQQLDERFLS
+141 DTKVHQQQLNESFLS
-156 ALNSEQLEELSVFIT
+156 ALNGEQLEELSVFIA
-171 QCLSHNSYTSNS
+171 QCLSYNNYTSDS
-183 ILKLLRSLRNKL
+183 ILERLRFLKNKL
-195 YLFDPNKREPAFD
+195 YLFDPNKKEPAFD
-208 EEGFLEKPRNL
+208 EEGFLEKLRSL
-219 NKQIQST
+219 NQQIQSIET
-226 EIASDSAKK
+226 ASDKAKT

-258 YNFFKKLKNEIPTLE
+258 YRDFKKLKNEIPTLE
-273 SECEAI
+273 SECEEI
-279 ENDLKSYY
+279 ENDLKRYY
-287 EARETALFKKFPKF
+287 EAKEIALFKKFPKF
-301 IQLYDKAISKIQ
+301 IQLYDKATSKIQ

-328 SGYEEVP
+328 NGYEEVP

-376 IGQAKWHRSVFFVGD
+376 IGQAKWQRSVFFVGD
-391 VKQSIYAFRGG
+391 VKQSIYAFRGS
-402 FSSLFESVSKDFYH
+402 FSSLFESVAKDFYH
-416 DNLEFNHRSS
+416 DNLQFNHRSS
-426 PLIIHYVNTIFKKA
+426 PLIINYVNTIFKKA
-440 YQNSSTTYLEQKYP
+440 YQNSPTAYLDQKYP
-454 ETSRNKHATD
+454 KASQNKHATD
-464 GYVKVSLVANE
+464 GYVKVSLVADE
-475 RELLLE
+475 R
-481 QISQEAK
+481 
-488 NLLEHGKELLLEQ
+488 GLLLEQ
-501 ILQEAKNLLEHGIE
+501 ILQEAKNLLEHRIE

-522 CATNKDALEIK
+522 CATNDDALEIK
-533 NYLQENLSEIR
+533 NYLQESLSAIR
-544 PSTESSAQLSQFVE
+544 PSTESSAKLSQYVE

-563 NALEYALAEEEYKPF
+563 NALEYALAEEPYKPF

-591 DDAIALFGFNPK
+591 DDAIALAGFNPK

-610 VWKVMELFELYTEC
+610 VWKVMELFELYGER

-632 LGCEDADEFLEK
+632 VGCEDANEFLEK

-654 SKGAQIMTI
+654 LKGAQIMTI

-682 PNNESDKF
+682 PKSNNSNQF

-697 ELVCLYYRMKNREV
+697 ELLRLYYRMKNREV
-711 VDKDYARALEKE
+711 VDKDYARALDKE
-723 KAAKDHEEINAYY
+723 KAAKDHEETNVYY
-736 VAFTRAELGLV
+736 VAFTRAELGLI
-747 VVAKDKDQKKDKK
+747 VVAKDKGQKKDQ
-760 KDKEE
+760 KESE
-765 SKNKGMHEKLDL
+765 SKGMREKLDL
-777 KPLEEGEI
+777 APLEEGTI
-785 APVIASKKEPSNA
+785 APVISPQKEPLIA
-798 SVLIK
+798 SVVIK

-814 EEEPDSDYEKNNDQ
+814 EEEPSDYEKNNDQ

-837 HKGLEYQYAYRIPK
+837 HKGLEYQYAYNIPK
-851 KSVLEYLNYHYG
+851 KSVLEYLNYHHG

-876 ELFENDAEI
+876 ELFENDIEI
-885 QALFKNLALKGEV
+885 QALFKNLALKGEA
-898 AFLSRG
+898 AFLFEG

-932 QSHKAQVSHYAEFL
+932 QSHKAQVSHYAAFL

>member
-1 MDTNRQCMALKAS
+1 MDTKRQCMALKAS

-59 YLKILQKENLESKE
+59 YLKILQKENLEDEKEKE
-73 KSHKENILKEL
+73 KSQNILKEL
-84 EEKYHLDP
+84 EEKYRLDP
-92 SLVQNSAQKIYQ
+92 SFVQNSAQKIYQ

-141 DTEAHQQQLDERFLS
+141 DTKAHQQQLNASFLS
-156 ALNSEQLEELSVFIT
+156 ALDNKQLEKLSVFIT
-171 QCLSHNSYTSNS
+171 QCLSYDSYTIDS
-183 ILKLLRSLRNKL
+183 ILERLRFLKNKL
-195 YLFDPNKREPAFD
+195 YLFEPNKKEPAFD
-208 EEGFLEKPRNL
+208 EEGFLEKLRNL
-219 NKQIQST
+219 NQQIQSVET
-226 EIASDSAKK
+226 ASDTAKK

-245 LNSSLTWLKKKSE
+245 LNSSLTWLKKKGE
-258 YNFFKKLKNEIPTLE
+258 YRDFKKIKDEIPTLE
-273 SECEAI
+273 SECEEI
-279 ENDLKSYY
+279 ENDLKRYY
-287 EARETALFKKFPKF
+287 EARESALFKKFPKF
-301 IQLYDKAISKIQ
+301 IQLYDKATSKIQ
-313 ALDFDAIKDKVHALL
+313 SLDFDAIKDKVRALL
-328 SGYEEVP
+328 NGYEEMP

-391 VKQSIYAFRGG
+391 VKQSVYGFRGS

-426 PLIIHYVNTIFKKA
+426 PLIINYVNTIFKKA
-440 YQNSSTTYLEQKYP
+440 YQNSPTAYLEQKYP
-454 ETSRNKHATD
+454 KASSNKHAKD
-464 GYVKVSLVANE
+464 GYVKVSLVADG
-475 RELLLE
+475 R
-481 QISQEAK
+481 
-488 NLLEHGKELLLEQ
+488 ELLLEQ
-501 ILQEAKNLLEHGIE
+501 ILQEAKNLLEHRID
-515 PKDITIL
+515 PKDITLL
-522 CATNKDALEIK
+522 CATNDDALEIT
-533 NYLQENLSEIR
+533 NYLQKNLSAIR
-544 PSTESSAQLSQFVE
+544 PSTESSAKLSQFVE

-563 NALEYALAEEEYKPF
+563 NALEYALAEEPYKPF

-591 DDAIALFGFNPK
+591 DDAIALAGFNPK

-610 VWKVMELFELYTEC
+610 VWKVMEWFELYTEC
-624 AQICLELA
+624 TQICLELA
-632 LGCEDADEFLEK
+632 VGCEDANEFLEK
-644 LEAKKIASFN
+644 LEAKEIASF
-654 SKGAQIMTI
+654 KAEGAQIMTI

-682 PNNESDKF
+682 PKTNNSNQF
-690 LEEYNGT
+690 LEEYSGT
-697 ELVCLYYRMKNREV
+697 ELLRLYYRMKNREM
-711 VDKDYARALEKE
+711 VDKDYARALDKE
-723 KAAKDHEEINAYY
+723 EAAKDHEETNVYY
-736 VAFTRAELGLV
+736 VAFTRAELGLI
-747 VVAKDKDQKKDKK
+747 VVAKDK
-760 KDKEE
+760 
-765 SKNKGMHEKLDL
+765 KGMREKLDL
-777 KPLEEGEI
+777 VPLEEGEI
-785 APVIASKKEPSNA
+785 VPVISSQKEPSSA
-798 SVLIK
+798 SVVIK

-814 EEEPDSDYEKNNDQ
+814 EEEPSDYEKNNDQ
-828 EAINFGIAL
+828 EAIHFGIAL

-851 KSVLEYLNYHYG
+851 KSVLEYLNYHHG
-863 FYGLDHQALEESL
+863 FYGLDYQALEESL
-876 ELFENDAEI
+876 ELFENDAKI
-885 QALFKNLALKGEV
+885 QALFKNLALRGEV
-898 AFLSRG
+898 AFLFEG

-932 QSHKAQVSHYAEFL
+932 QSHKAQVSHYAAFL

>member
-1 MDTNRQCMALKAS
+1 MDTKRQCMALKAS

-59 YLKILQKENLESKE
+59 YLKILQKENLEDEKEKE
-73 KSHKENILKEL
+73 KSQNILKEL
-84 EEKYHLDP
+84 EEKYRLNPD
-92 SLVQNSAQKIYQ
+92 LVRNSAPKIYQ

-141 DTEAHQQQLDERFLS
+141 DTKAHQQQLNEGFLS
-156 ALNSEQLEELSVFIT
+156 ALNGEQLEELSVFIA
-171 QCLSHNSYTSNS
+171 QCLSYDSYTSDS
-183 ILKLLRSLRNKL
+183 VLERLRFLKNKL
-195 YLFDPNKREPAFD
+195 YLFDPNKKEPAFD
-208 EEGFLEKPRNL
+208 EEGFLEKLRNL
-219 NKQIQST
+219 NQQIQSVET
-226 EIASDSAKK
+226 ASDTAKK

-245 LNSSLTWLKKKSE
+245 LNSSLTWLKKKGE
-258 YNFFKKLKNEIPTLE
+258 YRDFKKLKNEIPTLE
-273 SECEAI
+273 SECEEV
-279 ENDLKSYY
+279 ENDLKRYY
-287 EARETALFKKFPKF
+287 EAKETAIFKKFPKF
-301 IQLYDKAISKIQ
+301 IQLYDNATSKIQ
-313 ALDFDAIKDKVHALL
+313 ALDFDAIKDKVHVLL
-328 SGYEEVP
+328 NGYEEMP

-391 VKQSIYAFRGG
+391 VKQSIYAFRGS
-402 FSSLFESVSKDFYH
+402 FSSLFESVAKDFYH
-416 DNLEFNHRSS
+416 DNLPFNHRSS
-426 PLIIHYVNTIFKKA
+426 PLIINYVNTIFKKA
-440 YQNSSTTYLEQKYP
+440 YQDSPTAYLEQKYP
-454 ETSRNKHATD
+454 KASSNKHATD
-464 GYVKVSLVANE
+464 GYVKVSLVADG
-475 RELLLE
+475 R
-481 QISQEAK
+481 
-488 NLLEHGKELLLEQ
+488 ELLLEQ
-501 ILQEAKNLLEHGIE
+501 ILQEAKNLLEHRIE

-522 CATNKDALEIK
+522 CATNDDALEIK
-533 NYLQENLSEIR
+533 NYLQENLSAIR
-544 PSTESSAQLSQFVE
+544 PSTESSANLSQFVE

-563 NALEYALAEEEYKPF
+563 NALRYALAEEPYKPF

-591 DDAIALFGFNPK
+591 DDVIVLPSFNPK

-610 VWKVMELFELYTEC
+610 VWKVMEWFELYTEC

-632 LGCEDADEFLEK
+632 VGCEDADGFLEK
-644 LEAKKIASFN
+644 LEAKSIASFN
-654 SKGAQIMTI
+654 LKGAQIMTI

-682 PNNESDKF
+682 PNSSHSNQL
-690 LEEYNGT
+690 LEEYNGA
-697 ELVCLYYRMKNREV
+697 ELLRLYYRMKNREV
-711 VDKDYARALEKE
+711 VDKDYARALDKE
-723 KAAKDHEEINAYY
+723 EAAKDYEEINVYY
-736 VAFTRAELGLV
+736 VAFTRAELGLI
-747 VVAKDKDQKKDKK
+747 VVAKDK
-760 KDKEE
+760 KESKQE
-765 SKNKGMHEKLDL
+765 SKNKTMCERLDL
-777 KPLEEGEI
+777 VPLEEGEI
-785 APVIASKKEPSNA
+785 MPVISPQKEPLITSA
-798 SVLIK
+798 LIK

-814 EEEPDSDYEKNNDQ
+814 EEEPESDYEKNNDQ

-837 HKGLEYQYAYRIPK
+837 HKGLEYQYAYNIPK
-851 KSVLEYLNYHYG
+851 KSVLEYLNYHHG
-863 FYGLDHQALEESL
+863 FYGLDYQALEESL

-885 QALFKNLALKGEV
+885 QALFKNLALRGEV
-898 AFLSRG
+898 AFLFEG

-932 QSHKAQVSHYAEFL
+932 QSHKVQVSHYAAFL

>member
-1 MDTNRQCMALKAS
+1 MDTKRQCMALKAS

-59 YLKILQKENLESKE
+59 YLKILQKENLEDEKEKE
-73 KSHKENILKEL
+73 KSQNILKEL
-84 EEKYHLDP
+84 EEKYRLNP
-92 SLVQNSAQKIYQ
+92 NLVQNSAQNIYQ

-141 DTEAHQQQLDERFLS
+141 DTKAHQQQLNESFLS
-156 ALNSEQLEELSVFIT
+156 ALNGGQLEELSVFIA
-171 QCLSHNSYTSNS
+171 QCLSHNSYTSDS
-183 ILKLLRSLRNKL
+183 ILERLRFLKNKL
-195 YLFDPNKREPAFD
+195 YLFDSNEKELAFD
-208 EEGFLEKPRNL
+208 EEGFLEKLRSL
-219 NKQIQST
+219 NKQIQSVET
-226 EIASDSAKK
+226 ASNEAKK

-245 LNSSLTWLKKKSE
+245 LNSSLTWLEKKSE
-258 YNFFKKLKNEIPTLE
+258 YRYFKKLKDEIPTLE
-273 SECEAI
+273 SECEEI
-279 ENDLKSYY
+279 ENDLKRYY
-287 EARETALFKKFPKF
+287 EAKEIALFKKFPKF
-301 IQLYDKAISKIQ
+301 IQLYDKATSKIQ
-313 ALDFDAIKDKVHALL
+313 ALDFDAIKDKVHVLL
-328 SGYEEVP
+328 NGYEEMP
-335 AEFFYFRLDSK
+335 AEFFYFRLDSR

-391 VKQSIYAFRGG
+391 VKQSIYAFRGS

-426 PLIIHYVNTIFKKA
+426 PLIINYVNTIFKKA
-440 YQNSSTTYLEQKYP
+440 YQNSPTAYLEQKYP
-454 ETSRNKHATD
+454 KASQNKHATD

-481 QISQEAK
+481 QI
-488 NLLEHGKELLLEQ
+488 
-501 ILQEAKNLLEHGIE
+501 LQEAKNLLEHRIE

-522 CATNKDALEIK
+522 CATNDDALEIK
-533 NYLQENLSEIR
+533 NYLQENLSAIR
-544 PSTESSAQLSQFVE
+544 PSTESSAKLSQFVE

-563 NALEYALAEEEYKPF
+563 NALKYALAEEPYKPF

-591 DDAIALFGFNPK
+591 DDAIALPSFNPK

-610 VWKVMELFELYTEC
+610 VWKVMELFELYGEP
-624 AQICLELA
+624 AQSCLELA
-632 LGCEDADEFLEK
+632 VGCEDADGFLEK
-644 LEAKKIASFN
+644 LEAKAIASSH
-654 SKGAQIMTI
+654 SKGTQIMTI

-682 PNNESDKF
+682 PKSNNSNQF

-697 ELVCLYYRMKNREV
+697 ELLRLYYRMKNREV
-711 VDKDYARALEKE
+711 VDKDYARALDKE
-723 KAAKDHEEINAYY
+723 KAAKDHEEINVYY
-736 VAFTRAELGLV
+736 VAFTRAELGLI
-747 VVAKDKDQKKDKK
+747 VVAKDKGQKKDQ
-760 KDKEE
+760 KESE
-765 SKNKGMHEKLDL
+765 NKGMREKLDL
-777 KPLEEGEI
+777 APLEEGEI
-785 APVIASKKEPSNA
+785 APVISSQKEPLIA
-798 SVLIK
+798 SVVIK

-814 EEEPDSDYEKNNDQ
+814 EEEPSDYEKNNDQ

-837 HKGLEYQYAYRIPK
+837 HKGLEYQYAYNIPK
-851 KSVLEYLNYHYG
+851 KSVLEYLNYHHG

-876 ELFENDAEI
+876 ELFENDIEI
-885 QALFKNLALKGEV
+885 QALFKNLALKGEA
-898 AFLSRG
+898 AFLFEG

-932 QSHKAQVSHYAEFL
+932 QSHKVQVSHYAAFL

>member
-1 MDTNRQCMALKAS
+1 MDTKRQCMALKAS

-59 YLKILQKENLESKE
+59 YLKILQKENLEDEKEKE
-73 KSHKENILKEL
+73 KSQNILKEL
-84 EEKYHLDP
+84 EEKYRLDP
-92 SLVQNSAQKIYQ
+92 SFVQNSAQKIYQ

-141 DTEAHQQQLDERFLS
+141 DTKAHQQQLNESFLS
-156 ALNSEQLEELSVFIT
+156 ALNHKQLEELSVFIT
-171 QCLSHNSYTSNS
+171 QCLSYDSYTSDS
-183 ILKLLRSLRNKL
+183 ILERLRFLKNKL
-195 YLFDPNKREPAFD
+195 YLFDPNKKEPAFD
-208 EEGFLEKPRNL
+208 EEGFLEKLRRL
-219 NKQIQST
+219 NQQIQST
-226 EIASDSAKK
+226 ETASDMAKT

-245 LNSSLTWLKKKSE
+245 LNSSLTWLEKKSE
-258 YNFFKKLKNEIPTLE
+258 YRHFKKFKDEIPTLE
-273 SECEAI
+273 SECEEI
-279 ENDLKSYY
+279 ENDLKRYY
-287 EARETALFKKFPKF
+287 EAKESALFKKFPKF
-301 IQLYDKAISKIQ
+301 IQLYDKATSKIQ

-328 SGYEEVP
+328 NGYEEMP

-391 VKQSIYAFRGG
+391 VKQSIYGFRGS

-416 DNLEFNHRSS
+416 DNLQFNHRSS
-426 PLIIHYVNTIFKKA
+426 PLIINYVNTIFKKA
-440 YQNSSTTYLEQKYP
+440 YQNAYLEQKYP
-454 ETSRNKHATD
+454 KASSNKHARD
-464 GYVKVSLVANE
+464 GYVKVSLVADE
-475 RELLLE
+475 RELLL
-481 QISQEAK
+481 K
-488 NLLEHGKELLLEQ
+488 Q
-501 ILQEAKNLLEHGIE
+501 ILQEAKNLLEHRID

-522 CATNKDALEIK
+522 CATNDDALEIK
-533 NYLQENLSEIR
+533 DYLQENLSEIC
-544 PSTESSAQLSQFVE
+544 PSTESSAKLSQFVE

-563 NALEYALAEEEYKPF
+563 NALEYALAEEPYKPF

-591 DDAIALFGFNPK
+591 DDVIALAGFNPK

-610 VWKVMELFELYTEC
+610 VWKVMELFELYGEC

-632 LGCEDADEFLEK
+632 LGCEDANEFLEK
-644 LEAKKIASFN
+644 LEAKEIASFN
-654 SKGAQIMTI
+654 AKGAQIMTI

-682 PNNESDKF
+682 PKTNNSNQF
-690 LEEYNGT
+690 LEEYSGT
-697 ELVCLYYRMKNREV
+697 ELIRLYYRMKNREV
-711 VDKDYARALEKE
+711 VDKDYARALDKE
-723 KAAKDHEEINAYY
+723 EAAKNHEETNVYY
-736 VAFTRAELGLV
+736 VAFTRAELGLI

-760 KDKEE
+760 E
-765 SKNKGMHEKLDL
+765 SKNKGMREKLDL
-777 KPLEEGEI
+777 APLEEGEI
-785 APVIASKKEPSNA
+785 VPVISSQKEPLIP
-798 SVLIK
+798 VLIK

-814 EEEPDSDYEKNNDQ
+814 EEEPSDYEKNNDQ
-828 EAINFGIAL
+828 EAINFGVAL
-837 HKGLEYQYAYRIPK
+837 HKGLEYQYAYNIPK
-851 KSVLEYLNYHYG
+851 KSVLEYLNYHHG
-863 FYGLDHQALEESL
+863 FYGLDYQALEESL
-876 ELFENDAEI
+876 ELFENDVEI
-885 QALFKNLALKGEV
+885 QALFKNLALRGEV
-898 AFLSRG
+898 AFLFEG

-932 QSHKAQVSHYAEFL
+932 QSHKAQVSHYAAFL

>member
-1 MDTNRQCMALKAS
+1 MDTKRQCMALKAS

-59 YLKILQKENLESKE
+59 YLKILQKENLEDEKEKE
-73 KSHKENILKEL
+73 KSQNILKEL
-84 EEKYHLDP
+84 EEKYRLNP
-92 SLVQNSAQKIYQ
+92 SFVQNSAQKIYQ

-141 DTEAHQQQLDERFLS
+141 DTKAHQQQLNEIFLS
-156 ALNSEQLEELSVFIT
+156 ALNGEQLEELSVFIA
-171 QCLSHNSYTSNS
+171 QCLSYDNYTSDS
-183 ILKLLRSLRNKL
+183 ILERLRFLKNKL
-195 YLFDPNKREPAFD
+195 YLFDPNKKEPAFD
-208 EEGFLEKPRNL
+208 EKGFLEKLRSL
-219 NKQIQST
+219 NKQIQSVET
-226 EIASDSAKK
+226 ASNEAKK

-245 LNSSLTWLKKKSE
+245 LNSSLTWLEKKSE
-258 YNFFKKLKNEIPTLE
+258 YRYFKKFKDEIPTLE
-273 SECEAI
+273 SEYEEI
-279 ENDLKSYY
+279 ENDLKRYY
-287 EARETALFKKFPKF
+287 EARESALFKKFPKF
-301 IQLYDKAISKIQ
+301 IQLYDKATSKIQ

-328 SGYEEVP
+328 NGYEEMP

-391 VKQSIYAFRGG
+391 VKQSIYGFRGS

-416 DNLEFNHRSS
+416 DNLEFNHRSL
-426 PLIIHYVNTIFKKA
+426 PLIINYVNTIFKKA
-440 YQNSSTTYLEQKYP
+440 YQNSPTAYLEQKYP
-454 ETSRNKHATD
+454 KASSNKHARD
-464 GYVKVSLVANE
+464 GYVKVSLVADE
-475 RELLLE
+475 RELLL
-481 QISQEAK
+481 K
-488 NLLEHGKELLLEQ
+488 Q
-501 ILQEAKNLLEHGIE
+501 ILQEAKNLLEHRID

-522 CATNKDALEIK
+522 CTRNEDALEIK
-533 NYLQENLSEIR
+533 NYLQKNLSAIN
-544 PSTESSAQLSQFVE
+544 PSTESSTKLSQFVE

-563 NALEYALAEEEYKPF
+563 NALEYALAEEPYKPF

-591 DDAIALFGFNPK
+591 DDVIALAGFNPK

-632 LGCEDADEFLEK
+632 VGCEDANEFLEK
-644 LEAKKIASFN
+644 LEAKEIASF
-654 SKGAQIMTI
+654 KAEGAQIMTI

-682 PNNESDKF
+682 PKSNNSNQF
-690 LEEYNGT
+690 LEEYSGT
-697 ELVCLYYRMKNREV
+697 ELIRLYYRMKNREV
-711 VDKDYARALEKE
+711 VDKDYARALDKE
-723 KAAKDHEEINAYY
+723 EAVKDHEETNVYY
-736 VAFTRAELGLV
+736 VAFTRAELGLI

-760 KDKEE
+760 E
-765 SKNKGMHEKLDL
+765 SKNKGMREKLDL
-777 KPLEEGEI
+777 APLEEGEI
-785 APVIASKKEPSNA
+785 APVISSQKEPSST
-798 SVLIK
+798 SVVIK

-814 EEEPDSDYEKNNDQ
+814 EEEPSDYEKNNDQ

-837 HKGLEYQYAYRIPK
+837 HKGLEYQYAYNIPK
-851 KSVLEYLNYHYG
+851 KSVLEYLNYHHG
-863 FYGLDHQALEESL
+863 FYGLDYQALEESL
-876 ELFENDAEI
+876 ELFENDAKI
-885 QALFKNLALKGEV
+885 QALFKNLALRGEV
-898 AFLSRG
+898 AFLFQG

-932 QSHKAQVSHYAEFL
+932 QSHKAQVSHYAAFL

>member
-1 MDTNRQCMALKAS
+1 MDTKRQCMALKAS

-59 YLKILQKENLESKE
+59 YLKILQKENLESESEKE
-73 KSHKENILKEL
+73 KSQNILKEL
-84 EEKYHLDP
+84 EEKYRLNPD
-92 SLVQNSAQKIYQ
+92 LVRNSAQKIYQ

-141 DTEAHQQQLDERFLS
+141 DTKAHQQQLNESFLS
-156 ALNSEQLEELSVFIT
+156 TLNGGQLEELSVFIA
-171 QCLSHNSYTSNS
+171 QCLSHNSYTSDS
-183 ILKLLRSLRNKL
+183 ILERLRFLKNKL
-195 YLFDPNKREPAFD
+195 YLFDPNKKELAFD
-208 EEGFLEKPRNL
+208 EEGFLEKLRSL
-219 NKQIQST
+219 NKQIQSIET
-226 EIASDSAKK
+226 ASDRAKI

-258 YNFFKKLKNEIPTLE
+258 YRDFKKLKNEIPTLE
-273 SECEAI
+273 SECEEI
-279 ENDLKSYY
+279 ENDLKRYY
-287 EARETALFKKFPKF
+287 EAKEIALFKKFPKF
-301 IQLYDKAISKIQ
+301 IQLYDKATSKIQ

-328 SGYEEVP
+328 KGYEELP
-335 AEFFYFRLDSK
+335 AEFFYFRLDSR

-391 VKQSIYAFRGG
+391 VKQSIYAFRGS

-416 DNLEFNHRSS
+416 DNLQFNHRSS
-426 PLIIHYVNTIFKKA
+426 PLIINYVNTIFKKA
-440 YQNSSTTYLEQKYP
+440 YQNSPTAYLDQKYP
-454 ETSRNKHATD
+454 KASNNKHATD

-481 QISQEAK
+481 QI
-488 NLLEHGKELLLEQ
+488 
-501 ILQEAKNLLEHGIE
+501 LQEAKNLLEHRIE

-522 CATNKDALEIK
+522 CATNDDALGIK
-533 NYLQENLSEIR
+533 NYLQENLSTIR
-544 PSTESSAQLSQFVE
+544 PSTESSAKLSQFVE

-563 NALEYALAEEEYKPF
+563 NALEYALAEEPYKPF

-591 DDAIALFGFNPK
+591 DDAIALPSFNPK

-610 VWKVMELFELYTEC
+610 VWKVMELFELYGEC

-632 LGCEDADEFLEK
+632 VGCEDANEFLEK

-654 SKGAQIMTI
+654 AKGTQIMTI

-682 PNNESDKF
+682 PESNNSNQF

-697 ELVCLYYRMKNREV
+697 ELLRLYYRMKNREV
-711 VDKDYARALEKE
+711 VDKDYARALDKE
-723 KAAKDHEEINAYY
+723 KAAKENEETNVYY
-736 VAFTRAELGLV
+736 VAFTRAELGLI
-747 VVAKDKDQKKDKK
+747 VVAKDKGQKKDQ
-760 KDKEE
+760 KESE
-765 SKNKGMHEKLDL
+765 SKGMREKLDL
-777 KPLEEGEI
+777 TPLEEGTI
-785 APVIASKKEPSNA
+785 APVISSQKEPLIA
-798 SVLIK
+798 SVVIK

-837 HKGLEYQYAYRIPK
+837 HKGLEYQYAYNIPK
-851 KSVLEYLNYHYG
+851 KSVLEYLNYHHG

-876 ELFENDAEI
+876 ELFENDIEI
-885 QALFKNLALKGEV
+885 QALFKNLALKGEA
-898 AFLSRG
+898 AFLFEG

-932 QSHKAQVSHYAEFL
+932 QSHKAQVSHYAAFL

>member
-1 MDTNRQCMALKAS
+1 MDTKRQCMALKAS

-59 YLKILQKENLESKE
+59 YLKILQKENLESGKE
-73 KSHKENILKEL
+73 KSQNILKEL

-92 SLVQNSAQKIYQ
+92 SLVRNNAQKIYQ

-110 IRISTID
+110 VRISTID

-141 DTEAHQQQLDERFLS
+141 DTEAHRRQLSEGFLS
-156 ALNSEQLEELSVFIT
+156 ALNSEQLEELSAFIV
-171 QCLSHNSYTSNS
+171 QCLSYDNYTSDS
-183 ILKLLRSLRNKL
+183 ILERLRFLRNKL
-195 YLFDPNKREPAFD
+195 YLFDSNKQGPVFD
-208 EEGFLEKPRNL
+208 EEGFLEKLRSL
-219 NKQIQST
+219 NNQIQSIET
-226 EIASDSAKK
+226 ASNEAKK
-235 AIKCDDFRGF
+235 AIKCDSFRGF
-245 LNSSLTWLKKKSE
+245 LNSSLTWLEKKSE
-258 YNFFKKLKNEIPTLE
+258 YLYFKKLKSEIPTLE
-273 SECEAI
+273 RECEEI
-279 ENDLKSYY
+279 ENDLKRYY
-287 EARETALFKKFPKF
+287 EAKETAIFKKFPKF
-301 IQLYDKAISKIQ
+301 IQLYDNATSKIQ
-313 ALDFDAIKDKVHALL
+313 ALDFDAIKDKVHVLL
-328 SGYEEVP
+328 NGYEEMP

-391 VKQSIYAFRGG
+391 VKQSIYAFRGS

-416 DNLEFNHRSS
+416 DNLEFNHRSA
-426 PLIIHYVNTIFKKA
+426 PLIINYVNTIFKKA
-440 YQNSSTTYLEQKYP
+440 YQNFPTAYLEQKYP
-454 ETSRNKHATD
+454 EASKNKHATE
-464 GYVKVSLVANE
+464 GYVKVSLVADE
-475 RELLLE
+475 R
-481 QISQEAK
+481 
-488 NLLEHGKELLLEQ
+488 ELLLEQ
-501 ILQEAKNLLEHGIE
+501 ILQEAKNLLDHHID

-533 NYLQENLSEIR
+533 NYLQERLSAIR
-544 PSTESSAQLSQFVE
+544 PSTESSARLSQLVE

-563 NALEYALAEEEYKPF
+563 NALEYALAEEPYKPF

-591 DDAIALFGFNPK
+591 DDAIALPGFNPK
-603 KESVAGF
+603 KESVASF
-610 VWKVMELFELYTEC
+610 VWKIMEQFKLYGEP
-624 AQICLELA
+624 AQSCLELA
-632 LGCEDADEFLEK
+632 VGFEDANDFLEK
-644 LEAKKIASFN
+644 LEAKEIASFN
-654 SKGAQIMTI
+654 PKGVQIMTI
-663 HKSKGMQFP
+663 HGSKGMQFP

-682 PNNESDKF
+682 PNLSHSNQL

-697 ELVCLYYRMKNREV
+697 ELVRLYYRMKNREV
-711 VDKDYARALEKE
+711 VDKDYARALDKE
-723 KAAKDHEEINAYY
+723 EAAKDHEEINVYY
-736 VAFTRAELGLV
+736 VAFTRAELGLI
-747 VVAKDKDQKKDKK
+747 VVAKDKKESKK
-760 KDKEE
+760 E
-765 SKNKGMHEKLDL
+765 SKNKTMREKLDL
-777 KPLEEGEI
+777 LPLEEGEI
-785 APVIASKKEPSNA
+785 TPVISPQKEPSIA
-798 SVLIK
+798 SVVIK

-851 KSVLEYLNYHYG
+851 QSVLEYLNYHYG

-885 QALFKNLALKGEV
+885 QALFKNHALKGEA
-898 AFLSRG
+898 AFLFQG
-904 VVSRIDVLLWDKG
+904 VVSRIDVLLWDRG

-946 QTQAPHF
+946 RTQAPHF

>member
-1 MDTNRQCMALKAS
+1 MDTKRQCMALKAS

-59 YLKILQKENLESKE
+59 YLKILQKENLEDEKEKE
-73 KSHKENILKEL
+73 KSQNILKEL
-84 EEKYHLDP
+84 EEKYRLNP
-92 SLVQNSAQKIYQ
+92 SFVQNSAQKIYQ

-141 DTEAHQQQLDERFLS
+141 DTKAHQQQLNASFLS
-156 ALNSEQLEELSVFIT
+156 ALNNKQLEELSVFIT
-171 QCLSHNSYTSNS
+171 QCLSYDSYTSDS
-183 ILKLLRSLRNKL
+183 VLERLRFLKNKL
-195 YLFDPNKREPAFD
+195 YLFDPNKKESAFD
-208 EEGFLEKPRNL
+208 EEGFLEKLRSL
-219 NKQIQST
+219 NRQIQSVET
-226 EIASDSAKK
+226 ASNEAKK

-245 LNSSLTWLKKKSE
+245 LNSSLTWLEKKSE
-258 YNFFKKLKNEIPTLE
+258 YRYFKKFKDEIPTLE
-273 SECEAI
+273 SECEEI
-279 ENDLKSYY
+279 ENDLKRYY
-287 EARETALFKKFPKF
+287 EARESALFKKFPKF
-301 IQLYDKAISKIQ
+301 IQLYDKATSKIQ
-313 ALDFDAIKDKVHALL
+313 SLDFDAIKDKVHALL
-328 SGYEEVP
+328 NGYEEMP

-376 IGQAKWHRSVFFVGD
+376 IGQVKWQRSVFFVGD
-391 VKQSIYAFRGG
+391 IKQSIYAFRGS
-402 FSSLFESVSKDFYH
+402 FSSLFESVAKDFYH

-426 PLIIHYVNTIFKKA
+426 PLIINYVNTIFKKA
-440 YQNSSTTYLEQKYP
+440 YQNSPTAYLEQKYP
-454 ETSRNKHATD
+454 KASSNKHAKD
-464 GYVKVSLVANE
+464 GYVKVSLVADE
-475 RELLLE
+475 R
-481 QISQEAK
+481 
-488 NLLEHGKELLLEQ
+488 ELLLEQ
-501 ILQEAKNLLEHGIE
+501 ILQEAKNLLEHRID
-515 PKDITIL
+515 PKDITLL
-522 CATNKDALEIK
+522 CATNDDALEIK
-533 NYLQENLSEIR
+533 NYLQKNLSAIR
-544 PSTESSAQLSQFVE
+544 PSTESSAKLSQFVE
-558 SKIIK
+558 SRIIK
-563 NALEYALAEEEYKPF
+563 NALEYALAEEPYKPF

-591 DDAIALFGFNPK
+591 DDAIALAGFNPK

-632 LGCEDADEFLEK
+632 VGCEDANEFLEK
-644 LEAKKIASFN
+644 LEAKEIASF
-654 SKGAQIMTI
+654 KAEGAQIMTI

-682 PNNESDKF
+682 PKTNNSNQF
-690 LEEYNGT
+690 LEEYSGT
-697 ELVCLYYRMKNREV
+697 ELMRLYYRMKNREV
-711 VDKDYARALEKE
+711 VDKDYARALDKE
-723 KAAKDHEEINAYY
+723 EAAKDHEETNVYY

-760 KDKEE
+760 E

-777 KPLEEGEI
+777 VPLEEGEI
-785 APVIASKKEPSNA
+785 APVISSQKEPLIP

-814 EEEPDSDYEKNNDQ
+814 EEEPSDYEKNNDQ

-837 HKGLEYQYAYRIPK
+837 HKGLEYQYAYNIPK
-851 KSVLEYLNYHYG
+851 KSVLEYLNYHHG
-863 FYGLDHQALEESL
+863 FYGLDYQALEESL
-876 ELFENDAEI
+876 ELFENDAKI

-898 AFLSRG
+898 AFLFEG

-932 QSHKAQVSHYAEFL
+932 QSHKAQVSHYAAFL

>member
-1 MDTNRQCMALKAS
+1 MDTKRQCMALKAS

-59 YLKILQKENLESKE
+59 YLKILQKENLENEKEKE
-73 KSHKENILKEL
+73 KSQNILKEL
-84 EEKYHLDP
+84 EEKYRLNP
-92 SLVQNSAQKIYQ
+92 SLVQNSAQEIYQ

-110 IRISTID
+110 IRISNID

-141 DTEAHQQQLDERFLS
+141 DTKAHQQQLNASFLS
-156 ALNSEQLEELSVFIT
+156 ALNNEQLEELSVFIT
-171 QCLSHNSYTSNS
+171 QCLSYDNYTSDS
-183 ILKLLRSLRNKL
+183 ILERLRFLKNKL
-195 YLFDPNKREPAFD
+195 YLFDPNKKEPAFD
-208 EEGFLEKPRNL
+208 EEGFLEKLRSL
-219 NKQIQST
+219 NQQIQNIET
-226 EIASDSAKK
+226 ASNEAKK

-245 LNSSLTWLKKKSE
+245 LNSSLTWLEKKSE
-258 YNFFKKLKNEIPTLE
+258 YRYFKKFKDEIPTLE
-273 SECEAI
+273 SECEEI
-279 ENDLKSYY
+279 ENDLKRYY
-287 EARETALFKKFPKF
+287 EARESALFKKFPKF
-301 IQLYDKAISKIQ
+301 IQLYDKATSKIQ

-328 SGYEEVP
+328 NGYEEMP

-391 VKQSIYAFRGG
+391 VKQSIYGFRGS

-426 PLIIHYVNTIFKKA
+426 PLIINYVNTIFKKA
-440 YQNSSTTYLEQKYP
+440 YQNSPTAYLEQKYP
-454 ETSRNKHATD
+454 KASSNKHARD
-464 GYVKVSLVANE
+464 GYVKVSLVADE
-475 RELLLE
+475 RELLL
-481 QISQEAK
+481 K
-488 NLLEHGKELLLEQ
+488 Q
-501 ILQEAKNLLEHGIE
+501 ILQEAKNLLEHRID
-515 PKDITIL
+515 PKDITLL
-522 CATNKDALEIK
+522 CATNDDALEIK
-533 NYLQENLSEIR
+533 NYLQKNLSAIR
-544 PSTESSAQLSQFVE
+544 PSTESSAKLSQFVE

-563 NALEYALAEEEYKPF
+563 NALEYALAEEPYKPF

-591 DDAIALFGFNPK
+591 DDAIALAGFNPK

-610 VWKVMELFELYTEC
+610 VWRVMELFELYTEC

-632 LGCEDADEFLEK
+632 VGCEDANEFLKK
-644 LEAKKIASFN
+644 LEAKEIASF
-654 SKGAQIMTI
+654 KAEGAQIMTI

-682 PNNESDKF
+682 PKTNNSNQF
-690 LEEYNGT
+690 LEEYSGT
-697 ELVCLYYRMKNREV
+697 ELLRLYCRMKNREV
-711 VDKDYARALEKE
+711 VDKDYARALDKE
-723 KAAKDHEEINAYY
+723 EAAKNHEETNVYY
-736 VAFTRAELGLV
+736 VAFTRAELGLI
-747 VVAKDKDQKKDKK
+747 VVAKDK
-760 KDKEE
+760 
-765 SKNKGMHEKLDL
+765 KGMREKLDL
-777 KPLEEGEI
+777 APLEEGEI
-785 APVIASKKEPSNA
+785 VPVISSQKELSIPS
-798 SVLIK
+798 VVIK

-814 EEEPDSDYEKNNDQ
+814 EEEPSDYEKNNDQ

-851 KSVLEYLNYHYG
+851 KSVLEYLNYHHG
-863 FYGLDHQALEESL
+863 FYGLDYQALEESL
-876 ELFENDAEI
+876 ELFENDAKI
-885 QALFKNLALKGEV
+885 QALFKNLALRGEV
-898 AFLSRG
+898 AFLFQG

-932 QSHKAQVSHYAEFL
+932 QSHKAQVSHYAAFL

>member
-1 MDTNRQCMALKAS
+1 MDTKRQCMALKAS

-59 YLKILQKENLESKE
+59 YLKILQKENLESGKE
-73 KSHKENILKEL
+73 KSQNILKEL

-92 SLVQNSAQKIYQ
+92 SLVRNSAQKIYQ

-141 DTEAHQQQLDERFLS
+141 DTEAHQRQLNESFLS
-156 ALNSEQLEELSVFIT
+156 ALNNKQLEELSAFIV
-171 QCLSHNSYTSNS
+171 QCLSHESYTSDS
-183 ILKLLRSLRNKL
+183 ILKRLRFLKNKL
-195 YLFDPNKREPAFD
+195 YLFDPNKKEPIFD
-208 EEGFLEKPRNL
+208 EKGFLEKLRSL
-219 NKQIQST
+219 NNQIQSIET
-226 EIASDSAKK
+226 ASDRAKT
-235 AIKCDDFRGF
+235 AIKCDSFRGF
-245 LNSSLTWLKKKSE
+245 LNSSLTWLEKKSE
-258 YNFFKKLKNEIPTLE
+258 YQSFKKLKNEIPTLE
-273 SECEAI
+273 SECEEI
-279 ENDLKSYY
+279 ENDLKRYY
-287 EARETALFKKFPKF
+287 EAKETAIFKKFPKF
-301 IQLYDKAISKIQ
+301 IQLYDNATSKIQ
-313 ALDFDAIKDKVHALL
+313 ALDFDAIKDKVHVLL
-328 SGYEEVP
+328 NGYEEMP

-391 VKQSIYAFRGG
+391 VKQSIYAFRGS

-416 DNLEFNHRSS
+416 DNLEFNHRSA
-426 PLIIHYVNTIFKKA
+426 PLIINYVNTIFKKA
-440 YQNSSTTYLEQKYP
+440 YQNSPTAYYLEQKYP
-454 ETSRNKHATD
+454 KASNNKHVTE
-464 GYVKVSLVANE
+464 GYVKVSLVADE
-475 RELLLE
+475 
-481 QISQEAK
+481 
-488 NLLEHGKELLLEQ
+488 KELLLNQ
-501 ILQEAKNLLEHGIE
+501 VLQEAKNLLDHRID

-522 CATNKDALEIK
+522 CTTNKDALEIK
-533 NYLQENLSEIR
+533 NYLQERLSAIC
-544 PSTESSAQLSQFVE
+544 PSTESSAKLSQLVE

-563 NALEYALAEEEYKPF
+563 NALEYALAEEPYKPF

-591 DDAIALFGFNPK
+591 DDAIALPGFNPK

-610 VWKVMELFELYTEC
+610 VWKIMEQFKLYGEP
-624 AQICLELA
+624 AQSCLELA
-632 LGCEDADEFLEK
+632 IGCEDANDFLEK
-644 LEAKKIASFN
+644 LEAKEIASFN
-654 SKGAQIMTI
+654 PKGAQIMTI
-663 HKSKGMQFP
+663 HGSKGMQFP
-672 YVIVCERLGK
+672 YVIVCERLGNPK
-682 PNNESDKF
+682 SSHSNQL
-690 LEEYNGT
+690 LEEYDGA
-697 ELVCLYYRMKNREV
+697 ELACLYYRMKNREV
-711 VDKDYARALEKE
+711 VDKDYARALDKE
-723 KAAKDHEEINAYY
+723 EAAKDHEEINVYY
-736 VAFTRAELGLV
+736 VAFTRAELGLI
-747 VVAKDKDQKKDKK
+747 VVAKDKKESKK
-760 KDKEE
+760 E
-765 SKNKGMHEKLDL
+765 SKNKTMREKLDL
-777 KPLEEGEI
+777 VPLEEGEI
-785 APVIASKKEPSNA
+785 TPVVSPQKEPLMT
-798 SVLIK
+798 SVVIK

-837 HKGLEYQYAYRIPK
+837 HKGLEYQYAYNIPK
-851 KSVLEYLNYHYG
+851 QSVLEYLNYHYG
-863 FYGLDHQALEESL
+863 FYGLDYQALEESL

-885 QALFKNLALKGEV
+885 QALFKNHALKGEA
-898 AFLSRG
+898 AFLFQG
-904 VVSRIDVLLWDKG
+904 VVSRIDVLLWDRG

-946 QTQAPHF
+946 RTQAPYF

>member
-1 MDTNRQCMALKAS
+1 MDTKRQCMALKAS

-59 YLKILQKENLESKE
+59 YLKILQKENLEDEKEKE
-73 KSHKENILKEL
+73 KSQNILKEL
-84 EEKYHLDP
+84 EEKYRLDP
-92 SLVQNSAQKIYQ
+92 SFVQNSAQKIYQ

-141 DTEAHQQQLDERFLS
+141 DTKAHQQQLNASFLS
-156 ALNSEQLEELSVFIT
+156 ALNNEQLEELSVFIA
-171 QCLSHNSYTSNS
+171 QCLSYDSYTSDS
-183 ILKLLRSLRNKL
+183 VLERLRFLKNKL
-195 YLFDPNKREPAFD
+195 YLFDPNKKDPVFNEK
-208 EEGFLEKPRNL
+208 GFLEKLRSL
-219 NKQIQST
+219 NQQIQSVET
-226 EIASDSAKK
+226 ASNEAKK

-245 LNSSLTWLKKKSE
+245 LNSSLTWLEKKSE
-258 YNFFKKLKNEIPTLE
+258 YRYFKKFKDEIPTLE
-273 SECEAI
+273 SECEEI
-279 ENDLKSYY
+279 ENDLKRYY
-287 EARETALFKKFPKF
+287 EAKESALFKKFPKF
-301 IQLYDKAISKIQ
+301 IQLYDKATSKIQ

-328 SGYEEVP
+328 NGYEEMP

-376 IGQAKWHRSVFFVGD
+376 IGQIKWHRSVFFVGD
-391 VKQSIYAFRGG
+391 VKQSIYGFRGS
-402 FSSLFESVSKDFYH
+402 FSSLFESVAKDFYH
-416 DNLEFNHRSS
+416 DNLPFNHRSS
-426 PLIIHYVNTIFKKA
+426 PLIINYVNTIFKKA
-440 YQNSSTTYLEQKYP
+440 YQNSPTAYLEQKYP
-454 ETSRNKHATD
+454 KASSNKHARD
-464 GYVKVSLVANE
+464 GYVKVSLVADG
-475 RELLLE
+475 R
-481 QISQEAK
+481 
-488 NLLEHGKELLLEQ
+488 ELLLEQ
-501 ILQEAKNLLEHGIE
+501 ILQEAKNLLEHGID

-522 CATNKDALEIK
+522 CATNDDALEIK
-533 NYLQENLSEIR
+533 NYLQENLSAIR
-544 PSTESSAQLSQFVE
+544 PSTESSAKLSQFVE

-563 NALEYALAEEEYKPF
+563 NALKYALAEEPYKPF

-591 DDAIALFGFNPK
+591 DDAIALVGFNPK
-603 KESVAGF
+603 KESVASF

-632 LGCEDADEFLEK
+632 VGCEDANEFLEK
-644 LEAKKIASFN
+644 LEAKEIASF
-654 SKGAQIMTI
+654 KAEGAQIMTI

-682 PNNESDKF
+682 PKTNNSNQF
-690 LEEYNGT
+690 LEEYSGT
-697 ELVCLYYRMKNREV
+697 ELIRLYYRMKDREV
-711 VDKDYARALEKE
+711 VDKDYARALDKE
-723 KAAKDHEEINAYY
+723 EAAKDHEETNVYY

-747 VVAKDKDQKKDKK
+747 VVAKDK
-760 KDKEE
+760 
-765 SKNKGMHEKLDL
+765 KGMREKLDL
-777 KPLEEGEI
+777 APLEEGEI
-785 APVIASKKEPSNA
+785 VPVISSQKEPSPE

-803 PHAYGEQVQEI
+803 PHAYGEQIQEI
-814 EEEPDSDYEKNNDQ
+814 EEEPSDYEKNNDQ

-851 KSVLEYLNYHYG
+851 KSVLEYLNYHHG
-863 FYGLDHQALEESL
+863 FYGLDYQALEESL
-876 ELFENDAEI
+876 ELFENDAKI

-898 AFLSRG
+898 AFLFEG

-932 QSHKAQVSHYAEFL
+932 QSHKAQVSHYAAFL

-966 LEKLWV
+966 IEKLWV